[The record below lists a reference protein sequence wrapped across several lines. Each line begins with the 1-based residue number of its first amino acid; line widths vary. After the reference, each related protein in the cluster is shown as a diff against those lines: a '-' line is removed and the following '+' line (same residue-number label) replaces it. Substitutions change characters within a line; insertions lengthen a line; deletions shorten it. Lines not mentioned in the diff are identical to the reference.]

1 MAAKETI
8 TSLAEYANKNN
19 WEETNVVDFL
29 NEVTYNQEILV
40 ENTNTINGKG
50 QIVFTRISERNLNQ
64 PVHIIITR
72 STLNDEKHIKNMES
86 MLNGGRYIMT
96 GTTCRGVKRSKDG
109 TLSINF
115 IAMDFDGVSAKEL
128 GKYIKDAE
136 SGKVPTPTF
145 VNFSGGGAHLI
156 FQLDKPITTR
166 SAKSINREY
175 LTLNSLGEVMRTNYY
190 PNPDKFDVINSH
202 FTRPFYKI
210 LSKYT
215 NANLKSLS
223 VFQGFTVPSSRVKP
237 IYGDSLVKMF
247 RPTESRRYSIT
258 ELTDS
263 VGSPLSDDELF
274 FLEDDISEEEWVEGY
289 KNRETRAEREK
300 ELLERREK
308 GKEKYTPEV
317 AKDYNGEKTI
327 DGFRNSPLFVTKSI
341 KGNYRFDNGLSPC
354 KLIKL
359 YDFLMG
365 SDVSIAGKR
374 RQAILYFSVLIRI
387 LKFRG
392 YPIPDETVT
401 EMITNLANKFNSF
414 PHNNPFT
421 VEEALE
427 IYNNNSQAFV
437 PQVFGSIKSLF
448 GSIIDLPDEFL
459 TTFKVKEMMN
469 PPTPRE
475 IYCKEVL
482 PEQNR
487 RNAEIRAEKT
497 ALQRYEVYEEF
508 LDSLPRENISK
519 KEIIQEIKKIF
530 DEKGWTFSIRRKEF
544 SDYVE
549 DYYKRKPKKRN
560 KYTLRGEKVVY
571 ERISS
576 VFLSPEYIKYGKY
589 SYNMVSRK
597 TDIEECT
604 MMRGVADDTIQ
615 IRADLVSTISNLMGT
630 DKGESILNNLKLYK
644 MPAIETT
651 VKNIRLMKKSDVY
664 YKQAL
669 EVLATKIINK
679 VDSKYLKAV
688 RSGEQPI
695 SVDYD
700 SLKRETNSLCELDW
714 TDSSLREPKKY
725 GAIEYN
731 KEIEIIENAKKLKPF
746 LKNNLDRL
754 SVTDNDGKITLNYE
768 IIKEYIA
775 DSKETKK
782 KLNMKGEHQTKLWKL
797 FKDTPEKSIREA
809 FESCVRSVE

>member
-8 TSLAEYANKNN
+8 TSLTEYANKNN
-19 WEETNVVDFL
+19 WEEINVADFL
-29 NEVTYNQEILV
+29 NEITYNQEILV

-50 QIVFTRISERNLNQ
+50 QIVFTRISERKPNQ
-64 PVHIIITR
+64 PRHIIITR
-72 STLNDEKHIKNMES
+72 STLNDEKYIKNMES
-86 MLNGGRYIMT
+86 ILNDGRYIMT
-96 GTTCRGVKRSKDG
+96 GITCRGTKRNKDG

-115 IAMDFDGVSAKEL
+115 IAMDFDDVSAKEL
-128 GKYIKDAE
+128 GNYIKDAE
-136 SGKVPTPTF
+136 SDKVPMPTF

-156 FQLDKPITTR
+156 FQLDEPITTR
-166 SAKSINREY
+166 SARSINREY
-175 LTLNSLGEVMRTNYY
+175 LTLNSLGEIMKTSYY

-215 NANLKSLS
+215 NANLKTLS
-223 VFQGFTVPSSRVKP
+223 AFQGFTIPGSRVKP

-247 RPTESRRYSIT
+247 KPTESRRYSIT

-263 VGSPLSDDELF
+263 VGCPLSDDELF
-274 FLEDDISEEEWVEGY
+274 FLEDDISEEEWVETY
-289 KNRETRAEREK
+289 KNRKTRAEREQ
-300 ELLERREK
+300 ELLERLEQN
-308 GKEKYTPEV
+308 KEKYAPEI

-327 DGFRNSPLFVTKSI
+327 DEFRNSPLFVTNSF
-341 KGNYRFDNGLSPC
+341 KGNYKFDKGLSPC

-374 RQAILYFSVLIRI
+374 SKAMLYFSVLIRM
-387 LKFRG
+387 LRFRG

-427 IYNNNSQAFV
+427 IYNNNSQAYV

-459 TTFKVKEMMN
+459 STSKVKEMLT

-482 PEQNR
+482 PEQNHK
-487 RNAEIRAEKT
+487 RAEKT
-497 ALQRYEVYEEF
+497 ASQRYEVYEEF

-519 KEIIQEIKKIF
+519 KEIMQAMKEIF
-530 DEKGWTFSIRRKEF
+530 DKEGWAFSIRRKEF
-544 SDYVE
+544 LDYVE
-549 DYYKRKPKKRN
+549 DYYKRNPKKRN
-560 KYTLRGEKVVY
+560 KYTLRGEKAVY
-571 ERISS
+571 ERIAS

-604 MMRGVADDTIQ
+604 MMRGAADDTIQ
-615 IRADLVSTISNLMGT
+615 IRADLVSTISNLMNS
-630 DKGESILNNLKLYK
+630 DKGESILNNLKSYK

-651 VKNIRLMKKSDVY
+651 VKNIRLMKNSDVY

-679 VDSKYLKAV
+679 VDSKYLRTV
-688 RSGEQPI
+688 RSGGQPVP
-695 SVDYD
+695 VDYD

-714 TDSSLREPKKY
+714 TDSSLRESKKY

-731 KEIEIIENAKKLKPF
+731 KELEIIENTKKLKPF

-768 IIKEYIA
+768 LIKEYIA
-775 DSKETKK
+775 NSKETKK

-797 FKDTPEKSIREA
+797 LKDTPEKSIREA
-809 FESCVRSVE
+809 FKSCVRSVE

>member
-8 TSLAEYANKNN
+8 TSLTEYANKNN
-19 WEETNVVDFL
+19 WGEINVADFL
-29 NEVTYNQEILV
+29 NEITYNQEILV
-40 ENTNTINGKG
+40 ENTNIINGKG
-50 QIVFTRISERNLNQ
+50 QIVFTRISERKPNQ
-64 PVHIIITR
+64 PIHIIITR
-72 STLNDEKHIKNMES
+72 STLNDEDYVKKMES
-86 MLNGGRYIMT
+86 ILNDGRYIMT
-96 GTTCRGVKRSKDG
+96 GTTCRGTKRSKDG

-115 IAMDFDGVSAKEL
+115 IAMDFDDVSSKEL
-128 GKYIKDAE
+128 GNYINDAD
-136 SGKVPTPTF
+136 SGKVPMPTF

-166 SAKSINREY
+166 SARSINREY
-175 LTLNSLGEVMRTNYY
+175 LTLNSLGEIMKTNYY

-202 FTRPFYKI
+202 FTRPFYRI

-223 VFQGFTVPSSRVKP
+223 AFQGFTIPGSRIKH

-247 RPTESRRYSIT
+247 KPTESRRYSIT

-274 FLEDDISEEEWVEGY
+274 FLEDDISEEEWFETY
-289 KNRETRAEREK
+289 KNRKTRAEREK
-300 ELLERREK
+300 ELLEKLEK
-308 GKEKYTPEV
+308 NKEKYTPEI

-327 DGFRNSPLFVTKSI
+327 DEFRNSPLFVESSY
-341 KGNYRFDNGLSPC
+341 KGNYKFDKGLSPC

-359 YDFLMG
+359 YDFLME

-374 RQAILYFSVLIRI
+374 SKAMLYFSVLIRI

-392 YPIPDETVT
+392 YPIPDETIT
-401 EMITNLANKFNSF
+401 EMITNLASKFNSF

-421 VEEALE
+421 VKEALE
-427 IYNNNSQAFV
+427 IYSNNSQAYV

-459 TTFKVKEMMN
+459 STSKVKEMLN

-487 RNAEIRAEKT
+487 RKAEKS
-497 ALQRYEVYEEF
+497 ASQRYEVYEEF

-519 KEIIQEIKKIF
+519 KEIMQAMKEIF
-530 DEKGWTFSIRRKEF
+530 DKEGWAFSIRRKEF
-544 SDYVE
+544 LDYVE
-549 DYYKRKPKKRN
+549 DYYKRNPKKRN
-560 KYTLRGEKVVY
+560 KYTLRGEKAVY
-571 ERISS
+571 ERIAS

-604 MMRGVADDTIQ
+604 MMREVADDVIQ
-615 IRADLVSTISNLMGT
+615 IRADLVSTISNLMNS
-630 DKGESILNNLKLYK
+630 DKGESILNNLKSYK

-651 VKNIRLMKKSDVY
+651 VKNIRLMKNSGVY
-664 YKQAL
+664 YQQSL
-669 EVLATKIINK
+669 EILATKIINK
-679 VDSKYLKAV
+679 VDSKYLRTV
-688 RSGEQPI
+688 RSGEQPAP
-695 SVDYD
+695 VDYD
-700 SLKRETNSLCELDW
+700 SLKRETNNLCELDW
-714 TDSSLREPKKY
+714 TDSSLRESKKY

-731 KEIEIIENAKKLKPF
+731 KELEIIENTKKLKPF

-768 IIKEYIA
+768 LIKEYIA
-775 DSKETKK
+775 NSKETKK
-782 KLNMKGEHQTKLWKL
+782 KLNMAGEHQTKLWKL
-797 FKDTPEKSIREA
+797 LKDTPEKSIREA

>member
-1 MAAKETI
+1 MATKETI
-8 TSLAEYANKNN
+8 TSLTEYANKNN

-40 ENTNTINGKG
+40 EDNKTQNGKG
-50 QIVFTRISERNLNQ
+50 HIVFTRISEKKLNQ

-72 STLNDEKHIKNMES
+72 STLNDENYVKKIES
-86 MLNGGRYIMT
+86 VLNDGRYIMT
-96 GTTCRGVKRSKDG
+96 GTTCRSKKRNKDG

-115 IAMDFDGVSAKEL
+115 IAMDFDDVSAKEL

-136 SGKVPTPTF
+136 SGKVPMPTF

-166 SAKSINREY
+166 SARSINREY

-190 PNPDKFDVINSH
+190 SNPDKFDVINSH
-202 FTRPFYKI
+202 FTRPFYRI

-215 NANLKSLS
+215 NANLKTLS
-223 VFQGFTVPSSRVKP
+223 AFQGFTTPGSRVKP

-274 FLEDDISEEEWVEGY
+274 FLEDDISEEEWAENY
-289 KNRETRAEREK
+289 KNRKTRAERIE
-300 ELLERREK
+300 ELLNKRDEN
-308 GKEKYTPEV
+308 KEKYAPEI

-327 DGFRNSPLFVTKSI
+327 DEFRNSPLFVESSY
-341 KGNYRFDNGLSPC
+341 KGNYKFDKGLSPC

-359 YDFLMG
+359 YDFLME

-374 RQAILYFSVLIRI
+374 SKAMLYFSVLIRI

-427 IYNNNSQAFV
+427 IYSNNSQAFV

-459 TTFKVKEMMN
+459 TTSKVKEMMK
-469 PPTPRE
+469 PVISEEERYRE
-475 IYCKEVL
+475 AGRK
-482 PEQNR
+482 
-487 RNAEIRAEKT
+487 RAEKT
-497 ALQRYEVYEEF
+497 ASQRYEVYEEF

-519 KEIIQEIKKIF
+519 KEIMQAMKEIF
-530 DEKGWTFSIRRKEF
+530 DKEGWAFSIRRKEF
-544 SDYVE
+544 LDYVE
-549 DYYKRKPKKRN
+549 DYYKRNPKKRN
-560 KYTLRGEKVVY
+560 KYTLRGEKAVY
-571 ERISS
+571 ERIAS
-576 VFLSPEYIKYGKY
+576 VFLSPEYIQYGKY

-604 MMRGVADDTIQ
+604 MMRQVADDVIQ
-615 IRADLVSTISNLMGT
+615 IRADLVSTISNLMNS
-630 DKGESILNNLKLYK
+630 DKGESILNNLKSYK

-651 VKNIRLMKKSDVY
+651 VKNILLMKNSGVY
-664 YKQAL
+664 YQQSL

-679 VDSKYLKAV
+679 VDSKYLRTV
-688 RSGEQPI
+688 RSGEQPAP
-695 SVDYD
+695 VDYD
-700 SLKRETNSLCELDW
+700 SLKRETNNLCELDW

-731 KEIEIIENAKKLKPF
+731 KELGIIENTKKLKPF
-746 LKNNLDRL
+746 LKNNLDKL
-754 SVTDNDGKITLNYE
+754 SVADNDGKITLNYE

-775 DSKETKK
+775 CPKETKK
-782 KLNMKGEHQTKLWKL
+782 KLNMTGEHQTKLWKL
-797 FKDTPEKSIREA
+797 LKDTPEKSIREA
-809 FESCVRSVE
+809 FKSCIRSVE

>member
-8 TSLAEYANKNN
+8 TSLTEYANKNN
-19 WEETNVVDFL
+19 WEEINVADFL
-29 NEVTYNQEILV
+29 NEITYNQEILV
-40 ENTNTINGKG
+40 GNTNTINGKG
-50 QIVFTRISERNLNQ
+50 QIVFTRISERKPNQ
-64 PVHIIITR
+64 PRHIIITR
-72 STLNDEKHIKNMES
+72 STLNDEKYIKNMES
-86 MLNGGRYIMT
+86 ILNDGRYIMT
-96 GTTCRGVKRSKDG
+96 GTTCRGTKRNKDG

-115 IAMDFDGVSAKEL
+115 IAMDFDDVSAKEL
-128 GKYIKDAE
+128 GNYIKDAE
-136 SGKVPTPTF
+136 SDKVPMPTF

-166 SAKSINREY
+166 SARSINREY
-175 LTLNSLGEVMRTNYY
+175 LTLNSLGEIMKTSYY

-202 FTRPFYKI
+202 FTRPFYRI
-210 LSKYT
+210 LLKYT
-215 NANLKSLS
+215 NANLKTLS
-223 VFQGFTVPSSRVKP
+223 AFQGFTIPGSRVKP

-247 RPTESRRYSIT
+247 KPTESRRYSIT

-263 VGSPLSDDELF
+263 VGSPLSDDELL
-274 FLEDDISEEEWVEGY
+274 FLEDDISEEEWAEGY
-289 KNRETRAEREK
+289 KNRKTRAEREK
-300 ELLERREK
+300 ELLERLEK
-308 GKEKYTPEV
+308 DKEKYTPEI

-327 DGFRNSPLFVTKSI
+327 DELRNSPLFVESSY
-341 KGNYRFDNGLSPC
+341 KGNYKFDKGLSPC

-359 YDFLMG
+359 YDFLME

-374 RQAILYFSVLIRI
+374 SKAMLYFSVLIRM
-387 LKFRG
+387 LRFRG

-427 IYNNNSQAFV
+427 IYSNNSQAYV

-459 TTFKVKEMMN
+459 STSKVKEMLN

-487 RNAEIRAEKT
+487 RKAEKT
-497 ALQRYEVYEEF
+497 ASQRYEVYEEF

-519 KEIIQEIKKIF
+519 KEIMQAMKEIF
-530 DEKGWTFSIRRKEF
+530 DKEGWAFSIRRKEF
-544 SDYVE
+544 LDYVE
-549 DYYKRKPKKRN
+549 DYYKRNPKKRN
-560 KYTLRGEKVVY
+560 KYTLRGEKAVY
-571 ERISS
+571 ERIAS
-576 VFLSPEYIKYGKY
+576 VFLSPEYIQYGKY

-630 DKGESILNNLKLYK
+630 DKGESILNNLKSYK

-651 VKNIRLMKKSDVY
+651 VKNIRLMKKSNVY

-669 EVLATKIINK
+669 EILATKIINK
-679 VDSKYLKAV
+679 VDSKYLRTV
-688 RSGEQPI
+688 RSGEQPAP
-695 SVDYD
+695 VDYD
-700 SLKRETNSLCELDW
+700 SLKRETNNLCELDW

-731 KEIEIIENAKKLKPF
+731 KELEIIENTKKLKPF

-754 SVTDNDGKITLNYE
+754 SITDNDGKITLNYE
-768 IIKEYIA
+768 LIKEYIA

-797 FKDTPEKSIREA
+797 LKDTPEKSIREA
-809 FESCVRSVE
+809 FKTCVRSVE

>member
-8 TSLAEYANKNN
+8 TSLTGYANKNN
-19 WEETNVVDFL
+19 WEEINVADFL
-29 NEVTYNQEILV
+29 NEITYNQEILV

-50 QIVFTRISERNLNQ
+50 QIVFTRISERKPNQ
-64 PVHIIITR
+64 PRHIIITR
-72 STLNDEKHIKNMES
+72 STLNDEKYIKNMES
-86 MLNGGRYIMT
+86 ILNDGRYIMT
-96 GTTCRGVKRSKDG
+96 GTTCRGTKRGKDG

-115 IAMDFDGVSAKEL
+115 IAMDFDDVSAKEL
-128 GKYIKDAE
+128 GNYIKDVE
-136 SGKVPTPTF
+136 SDKVPMPTF

-166 SAKSINREY
+166 SARSINREY
-175 LTLNSLGEVMRTNYY
+175 LTLNSLGEIMKTSYY

-215 NANLKSLS
+215 NANLKTLS
-223 VFQGFTVPSSRVKP
+223 AFQGFTIPGSRVKP

-247 RPTESRRYSIT
+247 KPTESRRYSIT

-263 VGSPLSDDELF
+263 VGCPLSDDELF
-274 FLEDDISEEEWVEGY
+274 FLEDDISEEEWVETY
-289 KNRETRAEREK
+289 KNRKTRAEREK
-300 ELLERREK
+300 ELLEKLEK
-308 GKEKYTPEV
+308 NKEKYAPEI

-327 DGFRNSPLFVTKSI
+327 DEFRNSPLFVESSY
-341 KGNYRFDNGLSPC
+341 KGNYKFDKGLSPC

-359 YDFLMG
+359 YDFLME

-374 RQAILYFSVLIRI
+374 SKAMLYFSVLIRM

-392 YPIPDETVT
+392 YPIPDETIT

-459 TTFKVKEMMN
+459 STSKVKEMLN

-487 RNAEIRAEKT
+487 RKAEKS
-497 ALQRYEVYEEF
+497 ASQRYEVYEEF

-519 KEIIQEIKKIF
+519 KEIMQEMKEIF
-530 DEKGWTFSIRRKEF
+530 DKEGWAFSIRRKEF
-544 SDYVE
+544 LDYVE
-549 DYYKRKPKKRN
+549 DYYKRNPKKRN
-560 KYTLRGEKVVY
+560 KYTLRGEKAVY
-571 ERISS
+571 ERIAS
-576 VFLSPEYIKYGKY
+576 VFLSPEYIQYGKY
-589 SYNMVSRK
+589 SYEMVSRK

-615 IRADLVSTISNLMGT
+615 IRADLVSTISNLIDT
-630 DKGESILNNLKLYK
+630 DKGESILNNLKSYK

-651 VKNIRLMKKSDVY
+651 VKNIRLMKNSGVY
-664 YKQAL
+664 YQQSL
-669 EVLATKIINK
+669 EILATKIINK
-679 VDSKYLKAV
+679 VDSKYLRTV
-688 RSGEQPI
+688 RNGGQPI

-700 SLKRETNSLCELDW
+700 SLKRETNNLCELDW

-731 KEIEIIENAKKLKPF
+731 KELEIIENTKKLKPF
-746 LKNNLDRL
+746 LKNNLDKL

-768 IIKEYIA
+768 LIKEYIA

-797 FKDTPEKSIREA
+797 LKDTLEKSIREA
-809 FESCVRSVE
+809 FKSCVRGVE

>member
-1 MAAKETI
+1 MATKETI
-8 TSLAEYANKNN
+8 TSLTEYANKNN

-50 QIVFTRISERNLNQ
+50 QIVFTRISERKPNQ
-64 PVHIIITR
+64 PVHIVITR
-72 STLNDEKHIKNMES
+72 STLNDEKYIKNMES
-86 MLNGGRYIMT
+86 ILNDGRYIMT
-96 GTTCRGVKRSKDG
+96 GTTCRGTKRNKDG

-115 IAMDFDGVSAKEL
+115 IAMDFDDVSAKEL
-128 GKYIKDAE
+128 RNYINDAE
-136 SGKVPTPTF
+136 SGEVPMPTF

-166 SAKSINREY
+166 SARAINREY

-190 PNPDKFDVINSH
+190 PNPDKFDVINSR

-223 VFQGFTVPSSRVKP
+223 AFQGFTIPGSRVKP

-247 RPTESRRYSIT
+247 KPAESRRYSIT

-274 FLEDDISEEEWVEGY
+274 FLEDDISEEEWTEGY
-289 KNRETRAEREK
+289 KNRKTRAEREQ
-300 ELLERREK
+300 ELLERLEQN
-308 GKEKYTPEV
+308 KEKYAPEI

-327 DGFRNSPLFVTKSI
+327 DEFRNSPLFVTNSF
-341 KGNYRFDNGLSPC
+341 KGNYKFDKGLSPC

-359 YDFLMG
+359 YDFLME

-374 RQAILYFSVLIRI
+374 SKAMLYFSVLIRM

-427 IYNNNSQAFV
+427 VYSNNSQAFV

-459 TTFKVKEMMN
+459 TTSKVKEMMK
-469 PPTPRE
+469 PVIPEEERYRE
-475 IYCKEVL
+475 AGRK
-482 PEQNR
+482 
-487 RNAEIRAEKT
+487 RAEKT

-519 KEIIQEIKKIF
+519 KEIMQAMKEIF
-530 DEKGWTFSIRRKEF
+530 DKEGWAFSIRRKEF
-544 SDYVE
+544 LDYVE
-549 DYYKRKPKKRN
+549 DYYKRNPKKRN
-560 KYTLRGEKVVY
+560 KYTLRGEKAVY
-571 ERISS
+571 ERIAS
-576 VFLSPEYIKYGKY
+576 VFLSPEYIQYGKY

-615 IRADLVSTISNLMGT
+615 IRADLVNTISNLMNS
-630 DKGESILNNLKLYK
+630 DKGESILNSLKSYK

-651 VKNIRLMKKSDVY
+651 VKNIRLMKNSGVY
-664 YKQAL
+664 YQQSL
-669 EVLATKIINK
+669 EILATKIINK
-679 VDSKYLKAV
+679 VDSKYLRTV
-688 RSGEQPI
+688 RSGEQPVP
-695 SVDYD
+695 VDYD
-700 SLKRETNSLCELDW
+700 SLKRETNNLCELDW
-714 TDSSLREPKKY
+714 ADSSLRESKKY

-731 KEIEIIENAKKLKPF
+731 KELEIIENVKKLKPF

-754 SVTDNDGKITLNYE
+754 SITDNDGKITLNYE
-768 IIKEYIA
+768 LIKEYIA
-775 DSKETKK
+775 DPKETKK
-782 KLNMKGEHQTKLWKL
+782 KLNMTGEHQTKLWKL
-797 FKDTPEKSIREA
+797 LKDTPEKSIREA
-809 FESCVRSVE
+809 FKTCVRSVE

>member
-1 MAAKETI
+1 MEAKATI
-8 TSLAEYANKNN
+8 TSLTEYANKNN

-29 NEVTYNQEILV
+29 NEVTYNQEILA
-40 ENTNTINGKG
+40 EDNKTPNGKG
-50 QIVFTRISERNLNQ
+50 HIVFTRISERKPNQ
-64 PVHIIITR
+64 PRHIIITR
-72 STLNDEKHIKNMES
+72 STLNDKKYIKNMES
-86 MLNGGRYIMT
+86 ILNDGRYIMT
-96 GTTCRGVKRSKDG
+96 GTTCRGTKRSKDG

-115 IAMDFDGVSAKEL
+115 IAMDFDDVSAKEL
-128 GKYIKDAE
+128 GNYIKDAE
-136 SGKVPTPTF
+136 SGKVPMPTF

-166 SAKSINREY
+166 SARSINREY
-175 LTLNSLGEVMRTNYY
+175 LTLNSLGEIMKTSYY

-202 FTRPFYKI
+202 FTRLFYRI

-215 NANLKSLS
+215 NANLKTLS
-223 VFQGFTVPSSRVKP
+223 AFQGFTIPGSRVKP

-247 RPTESRRYSIT
+247 KPTESRRYSIT

-274 FLEDDISEEEWVEGY
+274 FLEDDISEEEWVETY
-289 KNRETRAEREK
+289 KNRKTRAERKK
-300 ELLERREK
+300 ELLEKLEK
-308 GKEKYTPEV
+308 NKEKYTPEI

-327 DGFRNSPLFVTKSI
+327 DEFRNSPLFVESSY
-341 KGNYRFDNGLSPC
+341 KGNYKFDKGLSPC

-359 YDFLMG
+359 YDFLME

-374 RQAILYFSVLIRI
+374 SKAMLYFSVLIRM
-387 LKFRG
+387 LRFRG

-414 PHNNPFT
+414 SHNNPFT

-427 IYNNNSQAFV
+427 IYNNNSQAYV
-437 PQVFGSIKSLF
+437 PQVFGSIKYLF

-459 TTFKVKEMMN
+459 STSKVKEMLN

-482 PEQNR
+482 PEQNHK
-487 RNAEIRAEKT
+487 RAEKT
-497 ALQRYEVYEEF
+497 ASQRYEVYEEF

-519 KEIIQEIKKIF
+519 KEIMQAMKKIF
-530 DEKGWTFSIRRKEF
+530 DKEGWAFSIRRKEF
-544 SDYVE
+544 LDYVE
-549 DYYKRKPKKRN
+549 DYYKRSPKKRN
-560 KYTLRGEKVVY
+560 KYTLRGEKAVY
-571 ERISS
+571 ERIAS

-597 TDIEECT
+597 IDIEECT
-604 MMRGVADDTIQ
+604 MMREVADDVIQ
-615 IRADLVSTISNLMGT
+615 IRADLVSTISNLIDT
-630 DKGESILNNLKLYK
+630 DKGESILNNLKSYK

-651 VKNIRLMKKSDVY
+651 VKNIRLMKNSGVY
-664 YKQAL
+664 YQQSL
-669 EVLATKIINK
+669 DVLATKIINK
-679 VDSKYLKAV
+679 VDSKYLRAV
-688 RSGEQPI
+688 RSGEQPVP
-695 SVDYD
+695 VDYD

-714 TDSSLREPKKY
+714 ADSSLRESKKY

-731 KEIEIIENAKKLKPF
+731 KELEIIENTKKLKPF

-754 SVTDNDGKITLNYE
+754 SATDNDGKITLNYE
-768 IIKEYIA
+768 LIKEYIA
-775 DSKETKK
+775 GPKETKK

-797 FKDTPEKSIREA
+797 LKDTPEKSIREA

>member
-1 MAAKETI
+1 MATKETI
-8 TSLAEYANKNN
+8 TSLTEYANKNN

-40 ENTNTINGKG
+40 EDNKTQNGKG
-50 QIVFTRISERNLNQ
+50 HIVFTRISERKTNQ
-64 PVHIIITR
+64 PVHIVITR
-72 STLNDEKHIKNMES
+72 STLNNEDYIKKIES
-86 MLNGGRYIMT
+86 VLNDGRYIMT
-96 GTTCRGVKRSKDG
+96 GTTSYGRNRSKDS

-115 IAMDFDGVSAKEL
+115 IAMDFDDVSAKEL
-128 GKYIKDAE
+128 GNYINDAE
-136 SGKVPTPTF
+136 SGEVPMPTF

-166 SAKSINREY
+166 SARSINREY
-175 LTLNSLGEVMRTNYY
+175 LTLNSLGEIMKTNYY

-202 FTRPFYKI
+202 FTRPFYRI

-223 VFQGFTVPSSRVKP
+223 AFQGFTIPGSRVKP

-247 RPTESRRYSIT
+247 KPTESRRYSIT

-274 FLEDDISEEEWVEGY
+274 FLEDDISEEEWAEGY
-289 KNRETRAEREK
+289 KNRKTRAERER
-300 ELLERREK
+300 ELLERLEK
-308 GKEKYTPEV
+308 DKEKYTPEI

-327 DGFRNSPLFVTKSI
+327 DEFRNSPLFVTKSI

-359 YDFLMG
+359 YDFLME
-365 SDVSIAGKR
+365 SNVSIAGKR
-374 RQAILYFSVLIRI
+374 RQAMLYFSVLIRI

-459 TTFKVKEMMN
+459 TTFKVKEMMK
-469 PPTPRE
+469 PIIPEEERYRE
-475 IYCKEVL
+475 AGRK
-482 PEQNR
+482 
-487 RNAEIRAEKT
+487 RAKKT
-497 ALQRYEVYEEF
+497 ASQRYKVYEEF

-519 KEIIQEIKKIF
+519 KEIMQAMKEIF
-530 DEKGWTFSIRRKEF
+530 DKEGWAFSIRRKEF
-544 SDYVE
+544 LDYVE
-549 DYYKRKPKKRN
+549 DYYKRNPKKRN
-560 KYTLRGEKVVY
+560 KYTLRGEKAVY
-571 ERISS
+571 ERIAS

-615 IRADLVSTISNLMGT
+615 IRADLVSTISNLMDT
-630 DKGESILNNLKLYK
+630 DKGESILNNLKSYK
-644 MPAIETT
+644 MPAIKTT

-669 EVLATKIINK
+669 EILATKIINK
-679 VDSKYLKAV
+679 VDSKYLRTV
-688 RSGEQPI
+688 RSGGQPVPVDYD
-695 SVDYD
+695 SLKRETKVDYD
-700 SLKRETNSLCELDW
+700 SLKRETNNLCELDW
-714 TDSSLREPKKY
+714 ADSSLRESKKY

-731 KEIEIIENAKKLKPF
+731 KELEIIENTKKLKPF

-754 SVTDNDGKITLNYE
+754 SITDNDGKITLNYE
-768 IIKEYIA
+768 LIKEYIA
-775 DSKETKK
+775 NSKETKK
-782 KLNMKGEHQTKLWKL
+782 KLNMKGEHQTKL
-797 FKDTPEKSIREA
+797 
-809 FESCVRSVE
+809 

>member
-1 MAAKETI
+1 MATKETI
-8 TSLAEYANKNN
+8 TSLTEYANKNN

-50 QIVFTRISERNLNQ
+50 QIVFTRISERKPNQ
-64 PVHIIITR
+64 PRHIIITR
-72 STLNDEKHIKNMES
+72 STLNDEKYIKNMES
-86 MLNGGRYIMT
+86 ILNDGRYIMT
-96 GTTCRGVKRSKDG
+96 GTTCRGTKRSKDG

-115 IAMDFDGVSAKEL
+115 IAMDFDDVSAKEL
-128 GKYIKDAE
+128 GNYIKDVE
-136 SGKVPTPTF
+136 SDKVPMPTF

-166 SAKSINREY
+166 SARSINREY
-175 LTLNSLGEVMRTNYY
+175 LTLNSLGEIMKTSYY

-202 FTRPFYKI
+202 FTRPFYRI
-210 LSKYT
+210 LSKCT

-223 VFQGFTVPSSRVKP
+223 AFQGFTIPGSRVKP

-247 RPTESRRYSIT
+247 KPTESRKYSIT

-263 VGSPLSDDELF
+263 VGYPLSDDELF
-274 FLEDDISEEEWVEGY
+274 FLEDDISEEEWVETY
-289 KNRETRAEREK
+289 KNRKTRAEREK
-300 ELLERREK
+300 ELLEKLEK
-308 GKEKYTPEV
+308 NKEKYAPEI

-327 DGFRNSPLFVTKSI
+327 DEFRNSPLFVESSY
-341 KGNYRFDNGLSPC
+341 KGNYKFDKGLSPC

-359 YDFLMG
+359 YDFLME

-374 RQAILYFSVLIRI
+374 SKAMLYFSVLIRM
-387 LKFRG
+387 LRFRG

-459 TTFKVKEMMN
+459 STSKVKEMLN

-487 RNAEIRAEKT
+487 RKAEKT
-497 ALQRYEVYEEF
+497 ASQRYEVYEEF

-519 KEIIQEIKKIF
+519 KEIMQAIKEIF
-530 DEKGWTFSIRRKEF
+530 DKEGWAFSIRRKEF
-544 SDYVE
+544 LDYVE
-549 DYYKRKPKKRN
+549 DYYKRNPKKRN
-560 KYTLRGEKVVY
+560 KYTLRGEKAVY
-571 ERISS
+571 ERIAS
-576 VFLSPEYIKYGKY
+576 VFLSPEYIQYGKY

-615 IRADLVSTISNLMGT
+615 IRADLVSTISNLMNT
-630 DKGESILNNLKLYK
+630 DKGESILNNLKSYK

-669 EVLATKIINK
+669 EILATKIINK
-679 VDSKYLKAV
+679 VDSKYLRAV
-688 RSGEQPI
+688 RSGEQPAP
-695 SVDYD
+695 VDYD

-731 KEIEIIENAKKLKPF
+731 KELEIIENTKKLKPF

-768 IIKEYIA
+768 LIKEYIA
-775 DSKETKK
+775 NSKETKK

-797 FKDTPEKSIREA
+797 LKDTPEKSIREA
-809 FESCVRSVE
+809 FKSCVRSVE

>member
-8 TSLAEYANKNN
+8 TSLTEYANKNN

-50 QIVFTRISERNLNQ
+50 QIVFTRISERNPNQ

-72 STLNDEKHIKNMES
+72 STLNDEKYIKNMES
-86 MLNGGRYIMT
+86 ILNGGRYIMT
-96 GTTCRGVKRSKDG
+96 GTTCRGIKRSKDG

-115 IAMDFDGVSAKEL
+115 IAMDFDDTSDKEL

-136 SGKVPTPTF
+136 SGEVPMPTF

-156 FQLDKPITTR
+156 FQLDNPITTR
-166 SAKSINREY
+166 SARAINREY
-175 LTLNSLGEVMRTNYY
+175 LTLNSLGEIMKTSYY

-202 FTRPFYKI
+202 FTRPFYRI

-215 NANLKSLS
+215 NANLKTLS
-223 VFQGFTVPSSRVKP
+223 AFQGFTIPGSRVKP

-247 RPTESRRYSIT
+247 KPTESRRYSIT

-274 FLEDDISEEEWVEGY
+274 FLEDDISEEEWAEGY
-289 KNRETRAEREK
+289 KNRKTRVERIE
-300 ELLERREK
+300 ELLNKREEN
-308 GKEKYTPEV
+308 KEKYAPEI
-317 AKDYNGEKTI
+317 AEDYNGEKTI
-327 DGFRNSPLFVTKSI
+327 DEFRNSPLFVTKSI

-359 YDFLMG
+359 YDFLME
-365 SDVSIAGKR
+365 SNVSIAGKR
-374 RQAILYFSVLIRI
+374 RQAMLYFSILIRI
-387 LKFRG
+387 LRFRG

-427 IYNNNSQAFV
+427 VYSNNSQAFV

-448 GSIIDLPDEFL
+448 GSIIDLSDEFL
-459 TTFKVKEMMN
+459 TTSKVKEMMK
-469 PPTPRE
+469 PVIPEGERYRE
-475 IYCKEVL
+475 AGRK
-482 PEQNR
+482 
-487 RNAEIRAEKT
+487 RAEKT
-497 ALQRYEVYEEF
+497 ASQRYEVYEEF

-519 KEIIQEIKKIF
+519 KEIMQAMKEIF
-530 DEKGWTFSIRRKEF
+530 DKEGWAFSIRRKEF
-544 SDYVE
+544 LDYVE
-549 DYYKRKPKKRN
+549 DYYKRNPKKRN
-560 KYTLRGEKVVY
+560 KYTLRGEKAVY
-571 ERISS
+571 ERIAS

-604 MMRGVADDTIQ
+604 MMREVADDTIQ
-615 IRADLVSTISNLMGT
+615 IRADLVSTISNLMDT
-630 DKGESILNNLKLYK
+630 DKGESILNNLKSYK

-651 VKNIRLMKKSDVY
+651 VKNIRLMKNSNVY

-669 EVLATKIINK
+669 EILATKIINK
-679 VDSKYLKAV
+679 VDSKYLRTA
-688 RSGEQPI
+688 RSGEQPAP
-695 SVDYD
+695 VDYD
-700 SLKRETNSLCELDW
+700 SLKRETNNLCELDW
-714 TDSSLREPKKY
+714 TDSSLRESKKY

-731 KEIEIIENAKKLKPF
+731 KELEVIENTKKLKPF

-754 SVTDNDGKITLNYE
+754 SITDNDGKITLNYE
-768 IIKEYIA
+768 LIKEYIA
-775 DSKETKK
+775 NSKETKK

-797 FKDTPEKSIREA
+797 LKDTPEKSIREA
-809 FESCVRSVE
+809 FETCVRSVE

>member
-1 MAAKETI
+1 MAIKETI
-8 TSLAEYANKNN
+8 SSLTEYANKNN
-19 WEETNVVDFL
+19 WEEINVADFL
-29 NEVTYNQEILV
+29 NEITYNQEILV

-50 QIVFTRISERNLNQ
+50 QIVFTRISERKPNQ
-64 PVHIIITR
+64 PRHIIITR
-72 STLNDEKHIKNMES
+72 STLNDEKYIKNMES
-86 MLNGGRYIMT
+86 ILNDGRYIMT
-96 GTTCRGVKRSKDG
+96 GTTCRGTKRSKDG

-115 IAMDFDGVSAKEL
+115 IAMDFDDVSSKEL
-128 GKYIKDAE
+128 GNYINDAE
-136 SGKVPTPTF
+136 SGEVPMPTF

-166 SAKSINREY
+166 SARSINREY

-202 FTRPFYKI
+202 FTRPFYRI

-215 NANLKSLS
+215 NVNLKSLS
-223 VFQGFTVPSSRVKP
+223 VFQGFTVPGSRVKP
-237 IYGDSLVKMF
+237 IYGDSFVKMF
-247 RPTESRRYSIT
+247 RPTESRRYSIV

-263 VGSPLSDDELF
+263 VDSPLSDDELF
-274 FLEDDISEEEWVEGY
+274 FLEDDISEEEWIETY
-289 KNRETRAEREK
+289 KNRKTRAEREK
-300 ELLERREK
+300 ELLEKLEK
-308 GKEKYTPEV
+308 NKEKYTPEI

-327 DGFRNSPLFVTKSI
+327 DEFRNSPLFVESSY
-341 KGNYRFDNGLSPC
+341 KGNYKFDKGLSPC
-354 KLIKL
+354 KLINL
-359 YDFLMG
+359 YDYLMG

-374 RQAILYFSVLIRI
+374 SKAMLYFSVLIRI

-427 IYNNNSQAFV
+427 IYNNNSQAYV

-459 TTFKVKEMMN
+459 STSKVKEMLN

-487 RNAEIRAEKT
+487 RKAEKT
-497 ALQRYEVYEEF
+497 ASQRYEVYEEF

-519 KEIIQEIKKIF
+519 KEIMQAMKKIF
-530 DEKGWTFSIRRKEF
+530 DKEGWAFSIRRKEF
-544 SDYVE
+544 LDYVE
-549 DYYKRKPKKRN
+549 DYYKRNPKKRN
-560 KYTLRGEKVVY
+560 KYTLRGEKAVY

-615 IRADLVSTISNLMGT
+615 IRADLVNTISNLMNS
-630 DKGESILNNLKLYK
+630 DKGESILNNLKSYK

-679 VDSKYLKAV
+679 VDSKYLRTV
-688 RSGEQPI
+688 RSGGQPVP
-695 SVDYD
+695 VDYD

-714 TDSSLREPKKY
+714 TDSSLRESKKY

-731 KEIEIIENAKKLKPF
+731 KELEIIENTKKLKPF

-754 SVTDNDGKITLNYE
+754 SITDNDGKITLNYE

-775 DSKETKK
+775 GPKETKK
-782 KLNMKGEHQTKLWKL
+782 KLNMTGEHQTKLWKL
-797 FKDTPEKSIREA
+797 LKDTPEKSIREA

>member
-1 MAAKETI
+1 MAAKATI
-8 TSLAEYANKNN
+8 TSLTEYANKNN
-19 WEETNVVDFL
+19 WEETNIVDFL
-29 NEVTYNQEILV
+29 NEVTYNREILV
-40 ENTNTINGKG
+40 EDNKTQNGKG
-50 QIVFTRISERNLNQ
+50 HIVFTRISERKPNQ
-64 PVHIIITR
+64 PRHIIITC
-72 STLNDEKHIKNMES
+72 STLNDEKYIKNMES
-86 MLNGGRYIMT
+86 ILNDGRYIMT
-96 GTTCRGVKRSKDG
+96 GTTCRGTKRSKDG

-115 IAMDFDGVSAKEL
+115 IAMDFDDVSAKEL

-136 SGKVPTPTF
+136 SGKVPMPTF

-166 SAKSINREY
+166 SARSINREY
-175 LTLNSLGEVMRTNYY
+175 LTLNSLGEIMKTNYY

-202 FTRPFYKI
+202 FTRLFYRI

-215 NANLKSLS
+215 NANLKTLS
-223 VFQGFTVPSSRVKP
+223 AFQGFTIPGSRVKP

-247 RPTESRRYSIT
+247 KPTESRRYSIT

-274 FLEDDISEEEWVEGY
+274 FLEDDISEEEWVETY
-289 KNRETRAEREK
+289 KNRKTRAEREK
-300 ELLERREK
+300 ELLEKLEK
-308 GKEKYTPEV
+308 NKEKYTPEI

-327 DGFRNSPLFVTKSI
+327 DEFRNSPLFVESSY
-341 KGNYRFDNGLSPC
+341 KGNYKFDKGLSPC

-359 YDFLMG
+359 YDFLME

-374 RQAILYFSVLIRI
+374 SKAMLYFSVLIRI
-387 LKFRG
+387 LRFRG

-421 VEEALE
+421 VEETLE

-459 TTFKVKEMMN
+459 STSKVKEMLN

-482 PEQNR
+482 PEQNHK
-487 RNAEIRAEKT
+487 RAEKT
-497 ALQRYEVYEEF
+497 ASQRYEVYEEF

-519 KEIIQEIKKIF
+519 KEIMQAMKKIF
-530 DEKGWTFSIRRKEF
+530 DKEGWAFSIRRKEF
-544 SDYVE
+544 LDYVE
-549 DYYKRKPKKRN
+549 DYYKRNPKKRN
-560 KYTLRGEKVVY
+560 KYTLRGEKAVY
-571 ERISS
+571 ERIASI
-576 VFLSPEYIKYGKY
+576 FLSPEYIQYGKY

-615 IRADLVSTISNLMGT
+615 IRADLVSTISNLMDT
-630 DKGESILNNLKLYK
+630 DKGESILNNLKSYK

-669 EVLATKIINK
+669 EILATKIINK
-679 VDSKYLKAV
+679 VDSKYLRTV
-688 RSGEQPI
+688 RSGRQPAP
-695 SVDYD
+695 VDYD
-700 SLKRETNSLCELDW
+700 SLKRETNNLCELDW
-714 TDSSLREPKKY
+714 VDSSLREPKKY

-731 KEIEIIENAKKLKPF
+731 KELEVIENTKKLKPF

-754 SVTDNDGKITLNYE
+754 SIIDNDGKITLNYE
-768 IIKEYIA
+768 LIKEYIA
-775 DSKETKK
+775 NSKETKK

-797 FKDTPEKSIREA
+797 LKDTPEKSIKEA

>member
-8 TSLAEYANKNN
+8 TSLTEYANKNN
-19 WEETNVVDFL
+19 WEETNVIDFL

-40 ENTNTINGKG
+40 EDNKTQNGKG
-50 QIVFTRISERNLNQ
+50 HIVFTRISEKKLNQ
-64 PVHIIITR
+64 PVHIIITH
-72 STLNDEKHIKNMES
+72 STLNDENYVKKIES
-86 MLNGGRYIMT
+86 VLNDGRYIMT
-96 GTTCRGVKRSKDG
+96 GTTCRSKKRNKDG

-115 IAMDFDGVSAKEL
+115 IAMDFDGVSSKEL
-128 GKYIKDAE
+128 GNYIKDAE
-136 SGKVPTPTF
+136 SGKVPMPTF

-166 SAKSINREY
+166 SARSINREY

-202 FTRPFYKI
+202 FTRPFYRI

-215 NANLKSLS
+215 NANLKTLS
-223 VFQGFTVPSSRVKP
+223 AFQGFTIPGSRVKP

-263 VGSPLSDDELF
+263 VGCPLSDDELL
-274 FLEDDISEEEWVEGY
+274 FLEDDISEEEWAENY
-289 KNRETRAEREK
+289 KDRKTRAERIEK
-300 ELLERREK
+300 LLNKRDEN
-308 GKEKYTPEV
+308 KEKYAPEI

-327 DGFRNSPLFVTKSI
+327 DEFRDSPLFVESSY
-341 KGNYRFDNGLSPC
+341 KGNYKFDKGLSPC

-359 YDFLMG
+359 YDFLME

-374 RQAILYFSVLIRI
+374 SKAMLYFSVLIRI

-392 YPIPDETVT
+392 YPIPDGTVT

-421 VEEALE
+421 VEEVLE

-459 TTFKVKEMMN
+459 TTFKVKEMIK
-469 PPTPRE
+469 PVISEEERYRE
-475 IYCKEVL
+475 AGRK
-482 PEQNR
+482 
-487 RNAEIRAEKT
+487 RAEKT
-497 ALQRYEVYEEF
+497 ASQRYKVYEEF

-519 KEIIQEIKKIF
+519 KEIMQAMKKIF
-530 DEKGWTFSIRRKEF
+530 DKEGWAFSIRRKEF
-544 SDYVE
+544 LDYVE
-549 DYYKRKPKKRN
+549 DYYKRNPKKRN
-560 KYTLRGEKVVY
+560 KYTLRGEKAVY

-604 MMRGVADDTIQ
+604 MMREVADDVIQ
-615 IRADLVSTISNLMGT
+615 IRADLVNTISNLMNS
-630 DKGESILNNLKLYK
+630 DKGESILNNLKSYK

-651 VKNIRLMKKSDVY
+651 VKNIRLMKNSGVY
-664 YKQAL
+664 YQQSL

-679 VDSKYLKAV
+679 VDSKYLRTV
-688 RSGEQPI
+688 RSGGQPVP
-695 SVDYD
+695 VDYD
-700 SLKRETNSLCELDW
+700 SLKRETNNLCELDW
-714 TDSSLREPKKY
+714 TDSSLIESKKY

-731 KEIEIIENAKKLKPF
+731 KELEIIENVKKLKPF

-754 SVTDNDGKITLNYE
+754 SITDNDGKITLNYE

-775 DSKETKK
+775 GPKETKK
-782 KLNMKGEHQTKLWKL
+782 KLNMTGEHQTKLWKL
-797 FKDTPEKSIREA
+797 LKDTPEKSIRGA
-809 FESCVRSVE
+809 FETCVRSV

>member
-1 MAAKETI
+1 MATI
-8 TSLAEYANKNN
+8 TSLTEYANKNN

-29 NEVTYNQEILV
+29 NEITYNQEILV

-50 QIVFTRISERNLNQ
+50 QIVFTRISERKPNQ
-64 PVHIIITR
+64 PRHIIITR
-72 STLNDEKHIKNMES
+72 STLNDEKYIKNMES
-86 MLNGGRYIMT
+86 ILNDGRYIMT
-96 GTTCRGVKRSKDG
+96 GTTCRGTKRSKDG

-115 IAMDFDGVSAKEL
+115 IAMDFDDVSAKEL
-128 GKYIKDAE
+128 GNYIKDAE
-136 SGKVPTPTF
+136 SDKVPMPTF

-156 FQLDKPITTR
+156 FQLDKPITAR
-166 SAKSINREY
+166 SARSINREY

-202 FTRPFYKI
+202 FTRPFYRI

-215 NANLKSLS
+215 NANLKTLS
-223 VFQGFTVPSSRVKP
+223 AFQGFTIPGSRVKP

-247 RPTESRRYSIT
+247 KPTESRRYSIT

-263 VGSPLSDDELF
+263 VGCPLSNDELF
-274 FLEDDISEEEWVEGY
+274 FLEDDISEEEWAEVY
-289 KNRETRAEREK
+289 KNRKTRAERIE
-300 ELLERREK
+300 ELLEKREK
-308 GKEKYTPEV
+308 NKEKYAPEI
-317 AKDYNGEKTI
+317 AKDYNDEKTI
-327 DGFRNSPLFVTKSI
+327 DEFRNSPLFVESSY
-341 KGNYRFDNGLSPC
+341 KGNYKFDKGLSPC

-359 YDFLMG
+359 YDFLME

-374 RQAILYFSVLIRI
+374 SKAMLYFSVLIRM

-427 IYNNNSQAFV
+427 IYNNNSQAYV

-459 TTFKVKEMMN
+459 STSKVKEMLN

-487 RNAEIRAEKT
+487 RKAEKT
-497 ALQRYEVYEEF
+497 ASQRYEVYEEF

-519 KEIIQEIKKIF
+519 KEIMQAMKEIF
-530 DEKGWTFSIRRKEF
+530 DKEGWAFSIRRKEF
-544 SDYVE
+544 LDYVE
-549 DYYKRKPKKRN
+549 DYYKRNPKKRN
-560 KYTLRGEKVVY
+560 KYTLRGEKAVY
-571 ERISS
+571 ERIAS

-604 MMRGVADDTIQ
+604 MMRGVADDVIQ
-615 IRADLVSTISNLMGT
+615 IRADLVSTISNLMDT
-630 DKGESILNNLKLYK
+630 DKGESILNNLKSYK

-669 EVLATKIINK
+669 EILATKIINK
-679 VDSKYLKAV
+679 VDSKYLRSI
-688 RSGEQPI
+688 RSGGQPVP
-695 SVDYD
+695 VDYD
-700 SLKRETNSLCELDW
+700 SLKRETNNLCELDW
-714 TDSSLREPKKY
+714 ADSSLRESKKY

-731 KEIEIIENAKKLKPF
+731 KELEIIENTKKLKPF

-754 SVTDNDGKITLNYE
+754 SITDNDGKITLNYE
-768 IIKEYIA
+768 LIKEYIA
-775 DSKETKK
+775 NSKETKK

-797 FKDTPEKSIREA
+797 LKDTPEKSIREA

>member
-1 MAAKETI
+1 
-8 TSLAEYANKNN
+8 
-19 WEETNVVDFL
+19 
-29 NEVTYNQEILV
+29 V

-50 QIVFTRISERNLNQ
+50 QIVFTRISERKPNQ
-64 PVHIIITR
+64 PRHIIITR
-72 STLNDEKHIKNMES
+72 STLNDEKYIKNMES
-86 MLNGGRYIMT
+86 ILNDGRYIMT
-96 GTTCRGVKRSKDG
+96 GTTCRGTKRNKDG

-115 IAMDFDGVSAKEL
+115 IAMDFDDVSAKEL
-128 GKYIKDAE
+128 GNYIKDAE
-136 SGKVPTPTF
+136 SGKVPMPTF

-166 SAKSINREY
+166 SARSINREY

-202 FTRPFYKI
+202 FTRPFYRI

-215 NANLKSLS
+215 NANLKTLS
-223 VFQGFTVPSSRVKP
+223 AFQGFTIPGSRVKP

-247 RPTESRRYSIT
+247 KPTESRRYSIT

-263 VGSPLSDDELF
+263 VGSPLSNDELF
-274 FLEDDISEEEWVEGY
+274 FLEDDISEEEWVETY
-289 KNRETRAEREK
+289 KNRKTRVEREK
-300 ELLERREK
+300 ELLEKLEK
-308 GKEKYTPEV
+308 NKEKYAPEI

-327 DGFRNSPLFVTKSI
+327 DEFRNSPLFVESSY
-341 KGNYRFDNGLSPC
+341 KGNYKFDKGLSPC

-359 YDFLMG
+359 YDFLME

-374 RQAILYFSVLIRI
+374 SKAMLYFSVLIRM

-427 IYNNNSQAFV
+427 IYNNNSQAYV

-448 GSIIDLPDEFL
+448 SSITDLPDEFL
-459 TTFKVKEMMN
+459 STSKVKEMLN

-487 RNAEIRAEKT
+487 RKAEKT
-497 ALQRYEVYEEF
+497 ASQRYEVYEEF

-519 KEIIQEIKKIF
+519 KEIMQAMKEIF
-530 DEKGWTFSIRRKEF
+530 DKEGWAFSIRRKEF
-544 SDYVE
+544 LDYVE
-549 DYYKRKPKKRN
+549 DYYKRNPKKRN
-560 KYTLRGEKVVY
+560 KYTLRGEKAVY
-571 ERISS
+571 ERIAS

-604 MMRGVADDTIQ
+604 MMRGVADGVIQ
-615 IRADLVSTISNLMGT
+615 IRADLVSTISNLMNT
-630 DKGESILNNLKLYK
+630 DKGESILNNLKSYK
-644 MPAIETT
+644 MPTIETT

-679 VDSKYLKAV
+679 VDSKYLRTV
-688 RSGEQPI
+688 RSGGQPI
-695 SVDYD
+695 PVDYD
-700 SLKRETNSLCELDW
+700 SLKRETNNLCELDW
-714 TDSSLREPKKY
+714 TDSSLRESKKY

-731 KEIEIIENAKKLKPF
+731 KELEVIENIKKLKPF

-754 SVTDNDGKITLNYE
+754 SITDNDGKITLNYE

-775 DSKETKK
+775 NSKETKK

-797 FKDTPEKSIREA
+797 LKDTPEKSIREA

>member
-8 TSLAEYANKNN
+8 TSLTEYANKNN

-29 NEVTYNQEILV
+29 SEVTYNQEILV

-50 QIVFTRISERNLNQ
+50 QIVFTRISERNPNQ

-72 STLNDEKHIKNMES
+72 STLNDEKYIKNMES
-86 MLNGGRYIMT
+86 ILNGGRYIMT
-96 GTTCRGVKRSKDG
+96 GTTCRGTKRNKDG

-115 IAMDFDGVSAKEL
+115 IAMDFDDVSDKEL
-128 GKYIKDAE
+128 GNYIKDAE
-136 SGKVPTPTF
+136 SDKVPMPTF

-166 SAKSINREY
+166 SARAINREY
-175 LTLNSLGEVMRTNYY
+175 LTLNSLGEIMKTSYY

-202 FTRPFYKI
+202 FTRPFYRI

-223 VFQGFTVPSSRVKP
+223 AFQGFTIPGSRVKP

-247 RPTESRRYSIT
+247 KPTESRRYSIT

-274 FLEDDISEEEWVEGY
+274 FLEDDIYEEEWAEGY
-289 KNRETRAEREK
+289 KNRKTRAEREK
-300 ELLERREK
+300 ELLEKLEK
-308 GKEKYTPEV
+308 NKEKYAPEI
-317 AKDYNGEKTI
+317 AEDYNGEKTI
-327 DGFRNSPLFVTKSI
+327 DEFRNSPLFVESSY
-341 KGNYRFDNGLSPC
+341 KGNCKFDKGLSPC

-359 YDFLMG
+359 YDFLME

-374 RQAILYFSVLIRI
+374 SKAMLYFSVLIRM

-427 IYNNNSQAFV
+427 IYSNNSQAFV

-459 TTFKVKEMMN
+459 TTFKVKEMMK
-469 PPTPRE
+469 PIIPEEERYRE
-475 IYCKEVL
+475 AGRK
-482 PEQNR
+482 
-487 RNAEIRAEKT
+487 RAEKT
-497 ALQRYEVYEEF
+497 ASQRYEVYEEF

-519 KEIIQEIKKIF
+519 KEIMQAMKEIF
-530 DEKGWTFSIRRKEF
+530 DKEGWAFSIRRKEF
-544 SDYVE
+544 LDYVE
-549 DYYKRKPKKRN
+549 DYYKRNPKKRN
-560 KYTLRGEKVVY
+560 KYTLRGEKAVY
-571 ERISS
+571 ERIAS

-615 IRADLVSTISNLMGT
+615 IRADLVSTISNLMDT
-630 DKGESILNNLKLYK
+630 DKGESILNNLKSYK

-679 VDSKYLKAV
+679 VDSKYLRAV
-688 RSGEQPI
+688 RGGEQPVP
-695 SVDYD
+695 VDYD

-714 TDSSLREPKKY
+714 ADSSLREPKKY

-731 KEIEIIENAKKLKPF
+731 KELEIIENTKKLKPF

-754 SVTDNDGKITLNYE
+754 SITDNDGKITLNYE
-768 IIKEYIA
+768 LIKEYIA
-775 DSKETKK
+775 NSKETKK

-797 FKDTPEKSIREA
+797 LKDTPEKSIREA
-809 FESCVRSVE
+809 FETCVRSVE

>member
-8 TSLAEYANKNN
+8 TSLTEYANKNN
-19 WEETNVVDFL
+19 WEEINVADFL
-29 NEVTYNQEILV
+29 NEITYNQEILV

-50 QIVFTRISERNLNQ
+50 QIVFTRISERKPNQ
-64 PVHIIITR
+64 PRHIIITR
-72 STLNDEKHIKNMES
+72 STLNDEKCIKNMES
-86 MLNGGRYIMT
+86 VLNDGRYIMT
-96 GTTCRGVKRSKDG
+96 GTTCRGTKRNKDG

-115 IAMDFDGVSAKEL
+115 IAMDFDDVSAKEL
-128 GKYIKDAE
+128 GNYINDAE
-136 SGKVPTPTF
+136 SGGVPMPTF
-145 VNFSGGGAHLI
+145 VNFSGSGAHLI

-166 SAKSINREY
+166 SARSINREY
-175 LTLNSLGEVMRTNYY
+175 LTLNSLGEIMKTSYY

-202 FTRPFYKI
+202 FIRPFYRI

-215 NANLKSLS
+215 NANLKTLS
-223 VFQGFTVPSSRVKP
+223 AFQGFTIPGSRVKP

-247 RPTESRRYSIT
+247 KPTESRRYNIT

-263 VGSPLSDDELF
+263 VDSPLSDDELF
-274 FLEDDISEEEWVEGY
+274 FLEDDISEEEWVETY
-289 KNRETRAEREK
+289 KNRKTRAEREK
-300 ELLERREK
+300 ELLEKLEK
-308 GKEKYTPEV
+308 NKEKYAPEI

-327 DGFRNSPLFVTKSI
+327 DEFRDSPLFVESSY
-341 KGNYRFDNGLSPC
+341 KGNYKFDKGLSPC

-359 YDFLMG
+359 YDFLIE

-374 RQAILYFSVLIRI
+374 SKAMLYFSVLIRI

-427 IYNNNSQAFV
+427 IYNNNSQAYV

-459 TTFKVKEMMN
+459 STSKVKEMLN

-487 RNAEIRAEKT
+487 RKAEKT
-497 ALQRYEVYEEF
+497 ASQRYEVYEES

-519 KEIIQEIKKIF
+519 KEIMQAMKEIF
-530 DEKGWTFSIRRKEF
+530 DKEGWTFSIRRKEF
-544 SDYVE
+544 LDYVE
-549 DYYKRKPKKRN
+549 DYYKRNPKKRN
-560 KYTLRGEKVVY
+560 KYTLRGEKAVY
-571 ERISS
+571 ERIAS

-604 MMRGVADDTIQ
+604 MMREVADDTIQ
-615 IRADLVSTISNLMGT
+615 IRADLVSTISNLMNS
-630 DKGESILNNLKLYK
+630 DKGESILNNLKSYK

-651 VKNIRLMKKSDVY
+651 VKNILLMKNSEVY

-669 EVLATKIINK
+669 EILATKIINK
-679 VDSKYLKAV
+679 VDSKYLRTV

-695 SVDYD
+695 PVDYD
-700 SLKRETNSLCELDW
+700 SLKRETNNLCELDW
-714 TDSSLREPKKY
+714 TDSSLRESKKY

-731 KEIEIIENAKKLKPF
+731 KELEIIENTKKLKPF

-754 SVTDNDGKITLNYE
+754 SITDNDGKITLNYE
-768 IIKEYIA
+768 LIKEYIA
-775 DSKETKK
+775 NSKETKK

-797 FKDTPEKSIREA
+797 LKDTPEKSIREA
-809 FESCVRSVE
+809 FKSCVRSVE

>member
-8 TSLAEYANKNN
+8 TSLTEYANKNN
-19 WEETNVVDFL
+19 WEEINVADFL
-29 NEVTYNQEILV
+29 NEITYNQEILV

-50 QIVFTRISERNLNQ
+50 QIVFTRISERKPNQ
-64 PVHIIITR
+64 PRHIIITR
-72 STLNDEKHIKNMES
+72 STLNDEKYIKNMES
-86 MLNGGRYIMT
+86 ILNDGRYIMT
-96 GTTCRGVKRSKDG
+96 GTTCRGTKRNKDG

-115 IAMDFDGVSAKEL
+115 IAMDFDDVSAKEL
-128 GKYIKDAE
+128 GNYIKDAE
-136 SGKVPTPTF
+136 SDKVPMPTF

-166 SAKSINREY
+166 SARSINREY
-175 LTLNSLGEVMRTNYY
+175 LTLNSLGEIMKTNYY
-190 PNPDKFDVINSH
+190 PNPDKFDIINSH

-223 VFQGFTVPSSRVKP
+223 VFQGFTIPGSRVKP

-247 RPTESRRYSIT
+247 KPAESRKYSIT

-263 VGSPLSDDELF
+263 VDSPLSDDELF
-274 FLEDDISEEEWVEGY
+274 FLGDDISEEELVETY
-289 KNRETRAEREK
+289 KNRKTRAEREK
-300 ELLERREK
+300 ELLEKLEQN
-308 GKEKYTPEV
+308 KEKYAPEI

-327 DGFRNSPLFVTKSI
+327 DEFRNSPLFVESSY
-341 KGNYRFDNGLSPC
+341 KGNYKFDKGLSPC

-359 YDFLMG
+359 YDYLMG

-374 RQAILYFSVLIRI
+374 SKAMLYFSVLIRM
-387 LKFRG
+387 LRFRG

-427 IYNNNSQAFV
+427 IYNNNSQAYV

-459 TTFKVKEMMN
+459 STSKVKEMLN

-487 RNAEIRAEKT
+487 RKAEKS
-497 ALQRYEVYEEF
+497 ASQRYEVYEEF

-519 KEIIQEIKKIF
+519 KEIMQAMKEIF
-530 DEKGWTFSIRRKEF
+530 DKEGWAFSIRRKEF
-544 SDYVE
+544 LDYVE
-549 DYYKRKPKKRN
+549 DYYKRNPKKRN
-560 KYTLRGEKVVY
+560 KYTLRGEKAVY
-571 ERISS
+571 ERIAS
-576 VFLSPEYIKYGKY
+576 VFLSPEYIQYGKY

-615 IRADLVSTISNLMGT
+615 IRADLVSTISNLMNS
-630 DKGESILNNLKLYK
+630 DKGESILNNLKSYK

-669 EVLATKIINK
+669 EILATKIINK
-679 VDSKYLKAV
+679 VDSKYLRTV
-688 RSGEQPI
+688 RSGEKPVP
-695 SVDYD
+695 VDYD
-700 SLKRETNSLCELDW
+700 SLKRETNNLCELDW

-731 KEIEIIENAKKLKPF
+731 KELEIIENTKKLKPF

-754 SVTDNDGKITLNYE
+754 SITDNDGKITLNYE

-775 DSKETKK
+775 NSKETKK

-797 FKDTPEKSIREA
+797 LKDTPEKSIREA

>member
-1 MAAKETI
+1 MVVKETI
-8 TSLAEYANKNN
+8 TSLTEYANKNN

-40 ENTNTINGKG
+40 EDNKTQNGKG
-50 QIVFTRISERNLNQ
+50 HIVFTRISEREINQ
-64 PVHIIITR
+64 PVHIVITR
-72 STLNDEKHIKNMES
+72 STLNSEDYVKKIES
-86 MLNGGRYIMT
+86 VLNDGRYIMT
-96 GTTCRGVKRSKDG
+96 GTTCCGTKRSKDG

-115 IAMDFDGVSAKEL
+115 IAMDFDEVSAKEL
-128 GKYIKDAE
+128 GNYINDADN
-136 SGKVPTPTF
+136 GKVPMPTF

-166 SAKSINREY
+166 SARSINREY
-175 LTLNSLGEVMRTNYY
+175 LTLNSLGEVMKTNYY

-202 FTRPFYKI
+202 FTRPFYRI

-215 NANLKSLS
+215 KANLKTLS
-223 VFQGFTVPSSRVKP
+223 AFQGFTIPGSRAKP
-237 IYGDSLVKMF
+237 IYGDNFVKVF
-247 RPTESRRYSIT
+247 KPTESRRYSIT
-258 ELTDS
+258 ELADS

-274 FLEDDISEEEWVEGY
+274 FLEDDISEEEWTENY
-289 KNRETRAEREK
+289 KNRKTRAERIE
-300 ELLERREK
+300 ELLNKRE
-308 GKEKYTPEV
+308 GNKEKYAPEI
-317 AKDYNGEKTI
+317 AKDYNSEKTI
-327 DGFRNSPLFVTKSI
+327 DEFRDSPLFVESSY
-341 KGNYRFDNGLSPC
+341 KGNYKFDKGLSPC

-359 YDFLMG
+359 YDFLME

-374 RQAILYFSVLIRI
+374 SKAMLYFSVLIRM

-392 YPIPDETVT
+392 YPIPDETIT

-459 TTFKVKEMMN
+459 STSKVKEMMN

-475 IYCKEVL
+475 IYYKEVL

-487 RNAEIRAEKT
+487 KNAEKRAEKT

-508 LDSLPRENISK
+508 LDSLPRESISK
-519 KEIIQEIKKIF
+519 KEIIQKIKEIF
-530 DEKGWTFSIRRKEF
+530 DEKGWAFSIRRKEF
-544 SDYVE
+544 LDYVE
-549 DYYKRKPKKRN
+549 DYYKRNPKKRN
-560 KYTLRGEKVVY
+560 KYTLRGDKAVY

-576 VFLSPEYIKYGKY
+576 VFLTPEYIKYGKY

-604 MMRGVADDTIQ
+604 MMRGVADSVIQ
-615 IRADLVSTISNLMGT
+615 IRADLVSTISNLMDS
-630 DKGESILNNLKLYK
+630 DKGESILNNLKSYK

-651 VKNIRLMKKSDVY
+651 VKNIYLMKKSDVY
-664 YKQAL
+664 YQQAL
-669 EVLATKIINK
+669 EILATKVINK
-679 VDSKYLKAV
+679 VDSKYLRSI
-688 RSGEQPI
+688 RSGEQPD
-695 SVDYD
+695 SVNYD
-700 SLKRETNSLCELDW
+700 SLKRETNNLCELDW

-731 KEIEIIENAKKLKPF
+731 KEIEIIENTKKLKPF
-746 LKNNLDRL
+746 LKNNLDVL
-754 SVTDNDGKITLNYE
+754 SITDADGKITLNYE
-768 IIKEYIA
+768 IIKEYITN
-775 DSKETKK
+775 SKETKK
-782 KLNMKGEHQTKLWKL
+782 KLNMTGEHQTKLWKL

-809 FESCVRSVE
+809 FETCVRSVE

>member
-8 TSLAEYANKNN
+8 TSLTEYANKNN

-40 ENTNTINGKG
+40 EDNKTQNGKG
-50 QIVFTRISERNLNQ
+50 HIVFTRISERKPNQ

-72 STLNDEKHIKNMES
+72 STLNDENYVKKMES
-86 MLNGGRYIMT
+86 VLNDGRYIMT
-96 GTTCRGVKRSKDG
+96 GTTSYGRNRSKDG

-115 IAMDFDGVSAKEL
+115 IAMDFDDVSAKEL
-128 GKYIKDAE
+128 GNYINDAE
-136 SGKVPTPTF
+136 SGEVPMPTF

-166 SAKSINREY
+166 SARSINREY
-175 LTLNSLGEVMRTNYY
+175 LTLNSLGEIMKTSYY

-202 FTRPFYKI
+202 FTRPFYRI

-223 VFQGFTVPSSRVKP
+223 AFQGFTIPGSRVKP

-247 RPTESRRYSIT
+247 KPTESRRYSIT

-274 FLEDDISEEEWVEGY
+274 FLEDDISEEEWAEGY
-289 KNRETRAEREK
+289 KNRKTRAEREK
-300 ELLERREK
+300 ELLERLEK
-308 GKEKYTPEV
+308 DKEKYTPEI

-327 DGFRNSPLFVTKSI
+327 DEFRNSPLFVTKSI

-359 YDFLMG
+359 YDFLME

-427 IYNNNSQAFV
+427 VYSNNSQAFV

-459 TTFKVKEMMN
+459 TTFKVQKMMD

-487 RNAEIRAEKT
+487 RNAEKRAEKT
-497 ALQRYEVYEEF
+497 ASQRYEVYEEF

-519 KEIIQEIKKIF
+519 KEIMQAMKEIF
-530 DEKGWTFSIRRKEF
+530 DKEGWAFSIRRKEF
-544 SDYVE
+544 LDYVE
-549 DYYKRKPKKRN
+549 DYYKRNPKKRN
-560 KYTLRGEKVVY
+560 KYTLRGEKAVY
-571 ERISS
+571 ERIAS
-576 VFLSPEYIKYGKY
+576 VFLSPEYIQYGKY
-589 SYNMVSRK
+589 SYEMVSRK

-615 IRADLVSTISNLMGT
+615 IRADLVSTISNLMDT
-630 DKGESILNNLKLYK
+630 DKGESILNNLKSYK

-679 VDSKYLKAV
+679 VDSKYLRTV
-688 RSGEQPI
+688 RSGEQPAL
-695 SVDYD
+695 VDYD
-700 SLKRETNSLCELDW
+700 SLKRETNNLCELDW
-714 TDSSLREPKKY
+714 TDSSLRESKKY

-731 KEIEIIENAKKLKPF
+731 KELEIIENTKKLKPF

-754 SVTDNDGKITLNYE
+754 SITDNDGKITLNYE
-768 IIKEYIA
+768 LIKEYIA
-775 DSKETKK
+775 NSKETKK

-797 FKDTPEKSIREA
+797 LKDTPEKSIREA

>member
-8 TSLAEYANKNN
+8 TSLTEYANKNN
-19 WEETNVVDFL
+19 WEETNVVNFL
-29 NEVTYNQEILV
+29 NEVTYSQEILV

-50 QIVFTRISERNLNQ
+50 QIVFTRISGREINQ
-64 PVHIIITR
+64 PIHTIITR
-72 STLNDEKHIKNMES
+72 STLNDEKYIENMES
-86 MLNGGRYIMT
+86 ILNDGRYIMT
-96 GTTCRGVKRSKDG
+96 GTTCRGTKRSKDG

-115 IAMDFDGVSAKEL
+115 IAIDFDGVSAKEL
-128 GKYIKDAE
+128 GNYIKDADN
-136 SGKVPTPTF
+136 GKVPMPTF

-166 SAKSINREY
+166 SARSINREY
-175 LTLNSLGEVMRTNYY
+175 LTLNSLGEIMKTNYY

-202 FTRPFYKI
+202 FTRPFYRV

-215 NANLKSLS
+215 KANLKTLS
-223 VFQGFTVPSSRVKP
+223 AFQGFTTPGSRVKP
-237 IYGDSLVKMF
+237 IYGDNFVKMF
-247 RPTESRRYSIT
+247 KPTESRRYSIT
-258 ELTDS
+258 ELADS
-263 VGSPLSDDELF
+263 VGCPLSDDELF

-289 KNRETRAEREK
+289 KNRKTRAERIE
-300 ELLERREK
+300 ELLNKREK
-308 GKEKYTPEV
+308 DKEKYTPEV

-327 DGFRNSPLFVTKSI
+327 DEFRNSPLFVTKSI

-359 YDFLMG
+359 YDFLME

-392 YPIPDETVT
+392 YPIPDETIT

-427 IYNNNSQAFV
+427 VYNNNSQAFV
-437 PQVFGSIKSLF
+437 PQVFSSIKSLF
-448 GSIIDLPDEFL
+448 SSIIDLPDEFL
-459 TTFKVKEMMN
+459 TTSKVKEMMK
-469 PPTPRE
+469 PVISEEER
-475 IYCKEVL
+475 Y
-482 PEQNR
+482 
-487 RNAEIRAEKT
+487 RNAGRKRAEKT

-508 LDSLPRENISK
+508 LDSLPRESISK
-519 KEIIQEIKKIF
+519 KEIIQKIKEIF
-530 DEKGWTFSIRRKEF
+530 DEKGWAFSIRRKEF
-544 SDYVE
+544 LDYVE
-549 DYYKRKPKKRN
+549 DYYKRNPKKRN
-560 KYTLRGEKVVY
+560 KYTLRGDKAVY

-604 MMRGVADDTIQ
+604 MMRGVADDVIQ
-615 IRADLVSTISNLMGT
+615 IRADLVNTISNLMDT
-630 DKGESILNNLKLYK
+630 DKGESILNNLKSYK

-651 VKNIRLMKKSDVY
+651 VKNIYLMKKSDVY
-664 YKQAL
+664 YQQAL
-669 EVLATKIINK
+669 EILATKIIGK
-679 VDSKYLKAV
+679 VDSKYL
-688 RSGEQPI
+688 RSIRSDEQPI
-695 SVDYD
+695 PVDYD
-700 SLKRETNSLCELDW
+700 SLKRETNNLCELDW

-731 KEIEIIENAKKLKPF
+731 KEIEILENTKKLKPF
-746 LKNNLDRL
+746 LKNNLDVL
-754 SVTDNDGKITLNYE
+754 SVTDSDGKITLNYK
-768 IIKEYIA
+768 IIEEYIA

-782 KLNMKGEHQTKLWKL
+782 KLSMAGEHQTKLWKL

-809 FESCVRSVE
+809 FETCVRSVE

>member
-1 MAAKETI
+1 MATKETI
-8 TSLAEYANKNN
+8 TSLTEYANKNN

-40 ENTNTINGKG
+40 EDNKTQNGKG
-50 QIVFTRISERNLNQ
+50 HIVFTRISEREINQ
-64 PVHIIITR
+64 PVYIVITR
-72 STLNDEKHIKNMES
+72 STLNDEKYIKNMES
-86 MLNGGRYIMT
+86 ILNKGRYIMT
-96 GTTCRGVKRSKDG
+96 GTTCRGTKRNKDG

-115 IAMDFDGVSAKEL
+115 IAMDFDDVSAKEL
-128 GKYIKDAE
+128 RNYINDAE
-136 SGKVPTPTF
+136 SGEVPMPTF

-166 SAKSINREY
+166 SARAINREY

-215 NANLKSLS
+215 NANLKTLS
-223 VFQGFTVPSSRVKP
+223 AFQGFTIPGSRVKP
-237 IYGDSLVKMF
+237 IYGDSFVKMF
-247 RPTESRRYSIT
+247 KPTESRRYSIT
-258 ELTDS
+258 ELADS
-263 VGSPLSDDELF
+263 VGCSLSDNELF
-274 FLEDDISEEEWVEGY
+274 FLEDDISVEEWAEGY
-289 KNRETRAEREK
+289 KNRKTRAERIE
-300 ELLERREK
+300 ELLNKREEN
-308 GKEKYTPEV
+308 KEKYAPEI

-327 DGFRNSPLFVTKSI
+327 DEFRNSPLFVTNSF
-341 KGNYRFDNGLSPC
+341 KGNYKFDKGLSPC

-359 YDFLMG
+359 YDFLME

-374 RQAILYFSVLIRI
+374 SKAMLYFSVLIRI

-392 YPIPDETVT
+392 YPIPDETIT
-401 EMITNLANKFNSF
+401 EMVTNLANKFNSF

-427 IYNNNSQAFV
+427 IYSNNSQAFV

-459 TTFKVKEMMN
+459 STSKVKEMMK
-469 PPTPRE
+469 PIIPEEERYRE
-475 IYCKEVL
+475 AGRK
-482 PEQNR
+482 
-487 RNAEIRAEKT
+487 RAEKT
-497 ALQRYEVYEEF
+497 ASQRYEVYEEF

-519 KEIIQEIKKIF
+519 KEIMQAMKEIF
-530 DEKGWTFSIRRKEF
+530 DKEGWAFSIRRKEF
-544 SDYVE
+544 LDYVE
-549 DYYKRKPKKRN
+549 DYYKRNPKKRN
-560 KYTLRGEKVVY
+560 KYTLRGEKAVY
-571 ERISS
+571 ERIAS

-630 DKGESILNNLKLYK
+630 DKGESILNNLKSYK

-669 EVLATKIINK
+669 EILATKIINK
-679 VDSKYLKAV
+679 VDSKYLRTA
-688 RSGEQPI
+688 RSGEQPAP
-695 SVDYD
+695 VDYD

-714 TDSSLREPKKY
+714 TDSSLKEPKKY

-731 KEIEIIENAKKLKPF
+731 KELEVIENTKKLKPF

-768 IIKEYIA
+768 LIKEYIA
-775 DSKETKK
+775 NSKETKK

-797 FKDTPEKSIREA
+797 LKDTPEKSIREA

>member
-8 TSLAEYANKNN
+8 TSLTEYANKNN
-19 WEETNVVDFL
+19 WEEINVADFL
-29 NEVTYNQEILV
+29 NEITYNQEILV

-50 QIVFTRISERNLNQ
+50 QIVFTRISERKPNQ
-64 PVHIIITR
+64 PRHIIITR
-72 STLNDEKHIKNMES
+72 STLNDEKYIKNMES
-86 MLNGGRYIMT
+86 ILNDGRYIMT
-96 GTTCRGVKRSKDG
+96 GTTCRGTKRNKDG

-115 IAMDFDGVSAKEL
+115 IVMDFDDVSDKEL

-136 SGKVPTPTF
+136 SDKVPMPTF

-166 SAKSINREY
+166 SARAINREY
-175 LTLNSLGEVMRTNYY
+175 LTLNSLGEIMKTNYY

-202 FTRPFYKI
+202 FTRPFYRI

-215 NANLKSLS
+215 NANLKTLS
-223 VFQGFTVPSSRVKP
+223 AFQGFTIPGSRVKP

-247 RPTESRRYSIT
+247 KPTESRRYSIT

-263 VGSPLSDDELF
+263 VGCPLSDDELF
-274 FLEDDISEEEWVEGY
+274 FLEDDISEEEWVETY
-289 KNRETRAEREK
+289 NNRKTRAEREK
-300 ELLERREK
+300 ELLERLEK
-308 GKEKYTPEV
+308 DKEKYTPEI

-327 DGFRNSPLFVTKSI
+327 DEFRNSPLFVESSY
-341 KGNYRFDNGLSPC
+341 KGNYKFDKGLSPC

-359 YDFLMG
+359 YDFLME

-374 RQAILYFSVLIRI
+374 SKAMLYFSVLIRM

-427 IYNNNSQAFV
+427 IYNNNSQAYV

-459 TTFKVKEMMN
+459 STSKVKEMLN

-487 RNAEIRAEKT
+487 RKAEKT
-497 ALQRYEVYEEF
+497 ASQRYEVYEEF

-519 KEIIQEIKKIF
+519 KEIMQEMKEIF
-530 DEKGWTFSIRRKEF
+530 DKEGWAFSIRRKEF
-544 SDYVE
+544 LDYVE
-549 DYYKRKPKKRN
+549 DYYKRNPKKRN
-560 KYTLRGEKVVY
+560 KYTLRGEKAVY
-571 ERISS
+571 ERIAS

-589 SYNMVSRK
+589 SYEMVSRK

-604 MMRGVADDTIQ
+604 MMRGVTDDTIQ
-615 IRADLVSTISNLMGT
+615 IRADLVSTISNLMDT
-630 DKGESILNNLKLYK
+630 DKGESILNNLKSYK

-679 VDSKYLKAV
+679 VDSKYLRTV
-688 RSGEQPI
+688 RSGGQPAP
-695 SVDYD
+695 VDYD
-700 SLKRETNSLCELDW
+700 SLKRETNNLCELDW
-714 TDSSLREPKKY
+714 ADSSLREPKKY

-731 KEIEIIENAKKLKPF
+731 KELEIIENTKKLKPF

-768 IIKEYIA
+768 LIKEYIA
-775 DSKETKK
+775 NSKETKK

-797 FKDTPEKSIREA
+797 LKDTPEKSIKEA

>member
-1 MAAKETI
+1 MATKETI
-8 TSLAEYANKNN
+8 TSLTEYANKNN
-19 WEETNVVDFL
+19 WEETNVTDFL
-29 NEVTYNQEILV
+29 NEITYNQEILV

-50 QIVFTRISERNLNQ
+50 QIVFTRISERKPNQ
-64 PVHIIITR
+64 PRHIIITR
-72 STLNDEKHIKNMES
+72 STLNDEKYIKNMES
-86 MLNGGRYIMT
+86 ILNDGRYIMT
-96 GTTCRGVKRSKDG
+96 GTTCRGIKRSKDG

-115 IAMDFDGVSAKEL
+115 IAMDFDDVSAKEL
-128 GKYIKDAE
+128 GNYINDAE
-136 SGKVPTPTF
+136 SGEVPMPTF

-166 SAKSINREY
+166 SARAINREY

-202 FTRPFYKI
+202 FTRPFYRI

-215 NANLKSLS
+215 NANLKTLS
-223 VFQGFTVPSSRVKP
+223 AFQGFTIPGSRVKP

-247 RPTESRRYSIT
+247 KPAESRRYSIT

-274 FLEDDISEEEWVEGY
+274 FLEDDISEEEWAEGY
-289 KNRETRAEREK
+289 KNRKTRAEREK
-300 ELLERREK
+300 ELLEKLEK
-308 GKEKYTPEV
+308 NKEKYAPEI

-327 DGFRNSPLFVTKSI
+327 DEFRNSPLFVTNSF
-341 KGNYRFDNGLSPC
+341 KGNYKFDKGLSPC

-359 YDFLMG
+359 YDFLME

-374 RQAILYFSVLIRI
+374 SKAMLYFSVLIRM

-392 YPIPDETVT
+392 YPIPDETIT
-401 EMITNLANKFNSF
+401 EMVTNLANKFNSF

-427 IYNNNSQAFV
+427 IYSNNSQAFV

-459 TTFKVKEMMN
+459 STSKVKEMMK
-469 PPTPRE
+469 PV
-475 IYCKEVL
+475 I
-482 PEQNR
+482 PEEER
-487 RNAEIRAEKT
+487 YRNAGRKRAEKT
-497 ALQRYEVYEEF
+497 ASQRYEVYEEF

-519 KEIIQEIKKIF
+519 KEIMQEMKEIF
-530 DEKGWTFSIRRKEF
+530 DKEGWAFSIRRKEF
-544 SDYVE
+544 LDYVE
-549 DYYKRKPKKRN
+549 DYYKRNPKKRN
-560 KYTLRGEKVVY
+560 KYTLRGEKAVY
-571 ERISS
+571 ERIAS

-615 IRADLVSTISNLMGT
+615 IRADLVSTISNLMDT
-630 DKGESILNNLKLYK
+630 DKGESILNNLKSYK

-669 EVLATKIINK
+669 EILATKIINK
-679 VDSKYLKAV
+679 VDSKYLRTV
-688 RSGEQPI
+688 RSGEQPVP
-695 SVDYD
+695 VDYD

-714 TDSSLREPKKY
+714 ADSSLRESKKY

-731 KEIEIIENAKKLKPF
+731 KELEIIENTKKLKPF

-754 SVTDNDGKITLNYE
+754 SITDNDGKITLNYE
-768 IIKEYIA
+768 LIKEYIVN
-775 DSKETKK
+775 SKETKK

-797 FKDTPEKSIREA
+797 LKDTPEKSIREA
-809 FESCVRSVE
+809 FKTCVRSVE

>member
-8 TSLAEYANKNN
+8 TSITEYANKNN
-19 WEETNVVDFL
+19 WEEINVADFL
-29 NEVTYNQEILV
+29 NEITYNQEILV

-50 QIVFTRISERNLNQ
+50 QIVFTRISERKPNQ
-64 PVHIIITR
+64 PRHIIITR
-72 STLNDEKHIKNMES
+72 STLNDEKYIKNMES
-86 MLNGGRYIMT
+86 ILNDGRYIMT
-96 GTTCRGVKRSKDG
+96 GTTCRGTKRNKDG

-115 IAMDFDGVSAKEL
+115 IAMDFDDVSAKEL
-128 GKYIKDAE
+128 GNYIKDAE
-136 SGKVPTPTF
+136 SDKVPMPTF

-166 SAKSINREY
+166 SARSINREY
-175 LTLNSLGEVMRTNYY
+175 LTLNSLGEIMKTSYY

-202 FTRPFYKI
+202 FTRPFYRI

-215 NANLKSLS
+215 NANLKTLS
-223 VFQGFTVPSSRVKP
+223 AFQGFTIPGSRVKP

-247 RPTESRRYSIT
+247 KPTESRGYSIT

-263 VGSPLSDDELF
+263 VGCPLSDDELF
-274 FLEDDISEEEWVEGY
+274 FLEDDISEEEWVETY
-289 KNRETRAEREK
+289 KNRKTRAEREK
-300 ELLERREK
+300 ELLEKLEK
-308 GKEKYTPEV
+308 NKEKYAPEI
-317 AKDYNGEKTI
+317 AKDYNDEKTI
-327 DGFRNSPLFVTKSI
+327 DEFRNSPLFVESSY
-341 KGNYRFDNGLSPC
+341 KGNYKFDKGLSPC

-359 YDFLMG
+359 YDFLME

-374 RQAILYFSVLIRI
+374 SKAILYFSVLIRM

-427 IYNNNSQAFV
+427 IYNNNSQAYV

-459 TTFKVKEMMN
+459 STSKVKEMLN

-487 RNAEIRAEKT
+487 RKAEKT
-497 ALQRYEVYEEF
+497 ASQRYEVYEEF

-519 KEIIQEIKKIF
+519 KEIMQAMKEIF
-530 DEKGWTFSIRRKEF
+530 DKEGWAFSIRRKEF
-544 SDYVE
+544 LDYVE
-549 DYYKRKPKKRN
+549 DYYKRNPKKRN
-560 KYTLRGEKVVY
+560 KYTLRGEKAVY
-571 ERISS
+571 ERIAS
-576 VFLSPEYIKYGKY
+576 VFLSPEYIQYGKY

-615 IRADLVSTISNLMGT
+615 IRADLVSTISNLMDT
-630 DKGESILNNLKLYK
+630 DKGESILNNLKSYK

-669 EVLATKIINK
+669 EILATKIINK
-679 VDSKYLKAV
+679 VDSKYLRTV
-688 RSGEQPI
+688 RSGGQPLP
-695 SVDYD
+695 VDYD

-714 TDSSLREPKKY
+714 TDSSLRESKKY

-731 KEIEIIENAKKLKPF
+731 KELEIIENTKKLKPF

-768 IIKEYIA
+768 LIKEYIA
-775 DSKETKK
+775 NSKETKK

-797 FKDTPEKSIREA
+797 LKDMPEKSIREA
-809 FESCVRSVE
+809 FKTCVRSVE

>member
-1 MAAKETI
+1 MATKETI
-8 TSLAEYANKNN
+8 TSLTEYANKNN

-40 ENTNTINGKG
+40 EDNKTQNGKG
-50 QIVFTRISERNLNQ
+50 HIVFTRISERKTNQ
-64 PVHIIITR
+64 PVHIVITR
-72 STLNDEKHIKNMES
+72 STLNNEDYIKKIES
-86 MLNGGRYIMT
+86 VLNDGRYIMT
-96 GTTCRGVKRSKDG
+96 GTTSYGRNRSKDS

-115 IAMDFDGVSAKEL
+115 IAMDFDDVSAKEL
-128 GKYIKDAE
+128 GNYINDAE
-136 SGKVPTPTF
+136 SGEVPMPTF

-166 SAKSINREY
+166 SARSINREY
-175 LTLNSLGEVMRTNYY
+175 LTLNSLGEIMKTNYY

-202 FTRPFYKI
+202 FTRPFYRI

-223 VFQGFTVPSSRVKP
+223 AFQGFTIPGSRVKP

-247 RPTESRRYSIT
+247 KPTESRRYSIT

-274 FLEDDISEEEWVEGY
+274 FLEDDISEEEWAEGY
-289 KNRETRAEREK
+289 KNRKTRAERER
-300 ELLERREK
+300 ELLERLEK
-308 GKEKYTPEV
+308 DKEKYTPEI

-327 DGFRNSPLFVTKSI
+327 DEFRNSPLFVTKSI

-359 YDFLMG
+359 YDFLME
-365 SDVSIAGKR
+365 SNVSIAGKR
-374 RQAILYFSVLIRI
+374 RQAMLYFSVLIRI

-459 TTFKVKEMMN
+459 TTFKVKEMMK
-469 PPTPRE
+469 PIIPEEERYRE
-475 IYCKEVL
+475 AGRK
-482 PEQNR
+482 
-487 RNAEIRAEKT
+487 RAEKT
-497 ALQRYEVYEEF
+497 ASQRYKVYEEF

-519 KEIIQEIKKIF
+519 KEIMQAMKEIF
-530 DEKGWTFSIRRKEF
+530 DKEGWAFSIRRKEF
-544 SDYVE
+544 LDYVE
-549 DYYKRKPKKRN
+549 DYYKRNPKKRN
-560 KYTLRGEKVVY
+560 KYTLRGEKAVY
-571 ERISS
+571 ERIAS

-615 IRADLVSTISNLMGT
+615 IRADLVSTISNLMDT
-630 DKGESILNNLKLYK
+630 DKGESILNNLKSYK
-644 MPAIETT
+644 MPAIKTT

-669 EVLATKIINK
+669 EILATKIINK
-679 VDSKYLKAV
+679 VDSKYLRTV
-688 RSGEQPI
+688 RSGGQPVPVDYD
-695 SVDYD
+695 SLKRETKVDYD
-700 SLKRETNSLCELDW
+700 SLKRETNNLCELDW
-714 TDSSLREPKKY
+714 ADSSLRESKKY

-731 KEIEIIENAKKLKPF
+731 KELEIIENTKKLKPF

-754 SVTDNDGKITLNYE
+754 SITDNDGKITLNYE
-768 IIKEYIA
+768 LIKEYIA
-775 DSKETKK
+775 NSKETKK
-782 KLNMKGEHQTKLWKL
+782 KLNMKGEHQTKL
-797 FKDTPEKSIREA
+797 
-809 FESCVRSVE
+809 

>member
-1 MAAKETI
+1 MATKETI
-8 TSLAEYANKNN
+8 TSLTEYANKNN
-19 WEETNVVDFL
+19 WEEINVADFL
-29 NEVTYNQEILV
+29 NEITYNQEILV

-50 QIVFTRISERNLNQ
+50 QIVFTRISERKPNQ
-64 PVHIIITR
+64 PRHIIITR
-72 STLNDEKHIKNMES
+72 STLNDENYVKKMES
-86 MLNGGRYIMT
+86 ILNDGRYIMT
-96 GTTCRGVKRSKDG
+96 GTTCRGTKRSKDG

-115 IAMDFDGVSAKEL
+115 IAMDFDDVSAKEL
-128 GKYIKDAE
+128 GNYIKDAE
-136 SGKVPTPTF
+136 SDKVPMPTF
-145 VNFSGGGAHLI
+145 VNFSGCGAHLI

-166 SAKSINREY
+166 SARSINREY

-202 FTRPFYKI
+202 FTRPFYRI

-215 NANLKSLS
+215 NANLKTLS
-223 VFQGFTVPSSRVKP
+223 AFQGFTIPGSRVKP

-247 RPTESRRYSIT
+247 KPTELRRYSIT

-274 FLEDDISEEEWVEGY
+274 FLEDDISEEEWVETY
-289 KNRETRAEREK
+289 KNRKTRAEREK
-300 ELLERREK
+300 ELLEKLEK
-308 GKEKYTPEV
+308 NKEKYASEI

-327 DGFRNSPLFVTKSI
+327 DEFRNSPLFVESSY
-341 KGNYRFDNGLSPC
+341 KGNYKFDKGLSPC

-359 YDFLMG
+359 YDYLMG

-374 RQAILYFSVLIRI
+374 SKAMLYFSVLIRI

-414 PHNNPFT
+414 PHNNLFT

-427 IYNNNSQAFV
+427 IYNNNSQAYV

-459 TTFKVKEMMN
+459 STSKVKEMLN

-487 RNAEIRAEKT
+487 RKAEKT
-497 ALQRYEVYEEF
+497 ASQRYEVYEEF

-519 KEIIQEIKKIF
+519 KEIMQAMKKIF
-530 DEKGWTFSIRRKEF
+530 DKEGWAFSIRRKEF
-544 SDYVE
+544 LDYVE
-549 DYYKRKPKKRN
+549 DYYKRNPKKRN
-560 KYTLRGEKVVY
+560 KYTLRGEKAVY
-571 ERISS
+571 ERIAS
-576 VFLSPEYIKYGKY
+576 VFLSPEYIQYGKY
-589 SYNMVSRK
+589 SYNIVSRK

-615 IRADLVSTISNLMGT
+615 IRADLVSTISNLMDT
-630 DKGESILNNLKLYK
+630 DKGESILNNLKSYK

-651 VKNIRLMKKSDVY
+651 VKNIRLMKNSDVY

-669 EVLATKIINK
+669 EILATKIINK
-679 VDSKYLKAV
+679 VDSKYLRTV
-688 RSGEQPI
+688 RSGEQPVP
-695 SVDYD
+695 VDYD

-714 TDSSLREPKKY
+714 ADSSLRESKKY

-731 KEIEIIENAKKLKPF
+731 KELEIIENTKKLKPF
-746 LKNNLDRL
+746 LKNNLDKL

-768 IIKEYIA
+768 LIKEYIVN
-775 DSKETKK
+775 SKETKK
-782 KLNMKGEHQTKLWKL
+782 KLDMKGEHQTKLWKL
-797 FKDTPEKSIREA
+797 LKDTPEKSIREA
-809 FESCVRSVE
+809 FKTCVRSVE

>member
-1 MAAKETI
+1 MATKETI
-8 TSLAEYANKNN
+8 TSLTEYANKNN

-40 ENTNTINGKG
+40 EDNKTQNGKG
-50 QIVFTRISERNLNQ
+50 HIVFTRISEREINQ
-64 PVHIIITR
+64 PVHIVITR
-72 STLNDEKHIKNMES
+72 STLNDEKYIKNMES
-86 MLNGGRYIMT
+86 ILNKGRYIMT
-96 GTTCRGVKRSKDG
+96 GTTCRGTKRNKDG

-115 IAMDFDGVSAKEL
+115 IAMDFDDVSAKEL
-128 GKYIKDAE
+128 RNYINDAE
-136 SGKVPTPTF
+136 SGEVPMPTF

-166 SAKSINREY
+166 SARAINREY

-215 NANLKSLS
+215 NANLKTLS
-223 VFQGFTVPSSRVKP
+223 AFQGFTIPGSRVKP
-237 IYGDSLVKMF
+237 IYGDSFVKMF
-247 RPTESRRYSIT
+247 KPTESRRYSIT
-258 ELTDS
+258 ELADS
-263 VGSPLSDDELF
+263 VGCSLSDNELF
-274 FLEDDISEEEWVEGY
+274 FLEDDISVEEWAEGY
-289 KNRETRAEREK
+289 KNRKTRAERIE
-300 ELLERREK
+300 ELLNKREEN
-308 GKEKYTPEV
+308 KEKYAPEI

-327 DGFRNSPLFVTKSI
+327 DEFRNSPLFVTNSF
-341 KGNYRFDNGLSPC
+341 KGNYKFDKGLSPC

-359 YDFLMG
+359 YDFLME

-374 RQAILYFSVLIRI
+374 SKAMLYFSVLIRI

-392 YPIPDETVT
+392 YPIPDETIT
-401 EMITNLANKFNSF
+401 EMVTNLANKFNSF

-427 IYNNNSQAFV
+427 IYSNNSQAFV

-459 TTFKVKEMMN
+459 STSKVKEMMK
-469 PPTPRE
+469 PIIPEEERYRE
-475 IYCKEVL
+475 AGRK
-482 PEQNR
+482 
-487 RNAEIRAEKT
+487 RAEKT
-497 ALQRYEVYEEF
+497 ASQRYEVYEEF

-519 KEIIQEIKKIF
+519 KEIMQAMKEIF
-530 DEKGWTFSIRRKEF
+530 DKEGWAFSIRRKEF
-544 SDYVE
+544 LDYVE
-549 DYYKRKPKKRN
+549 DYYKRNPKKRN
-560 KYTLRGEKVVY
+560 KYTLRGEKAVY
-571 ERISS
+571 ERIAS

-630 DKGESILNNLKLYK
+630 DKGESILNNLKSYK

-669 EVLATKIINK
+669 EILATKIINK
-679 VDSKYLKAV
+679 VDSKYLRTA
-688 RSGEQPI
+688 RSGEQPAP
-695 SVDYD
+695 VDYD

-714 TDSSLREPKKY
+714 TDSSLKEPKKY

-731 KEIEIIENAKKLKPF
+731 KELEVIENTKKLKPF

-768 IIKEYIA
+768 LIKEYIA
-775 DSKETKK
+775 NSKETKK

-797 FKDTPEKSIREA
+797 LKDTPEKSIREA

>member
-8 TSLAEYANKNN
+8 TSLTEYANKNN
-19 WEETNVVDFL
+19 WEETNVIDFL

-40 ENTNTINGKG
+40 GDNKTQNGKG
-50 QIVFTRISERNLNQ
+50 HIVFTRISEKKLNQ
-64 PVHIIITR
+64 PIHIIITR
-72 STLNDEKHIKNMES
+72 STLNDENYVKKIES
-86 MLNGGRYIMT
+86 VLNDGRYIMT
-96 GTTCRGVKRSKDG
+96 GTTCRSKKRNKDG

-115 IAMDFDGVSAKEL
+115 IAMDFDDVSAKEL

-136 SGKVPTPTF
+136 SGKVPMPTF

-166 SAKSINREY
+166 SARSINREY

-202 FTRPFYKI
+202 FTRPFYRI

-215 NANLKSLS
+215 NANLKTLS
-223 VFQGFTVPSSRVKP
+223 AFQGFTIPGSRVKP

-263 VGSPLSDDELF
+263 VGSPLSDDELL
-274 FLEDDISEEEWVEGY
+274 FLEDDISEEEWAENY
-289 KNRETRAEREK
+289 KNRKTRAERIE
-300 ELLERREK
+300 ELLNKRDEN
-308 GKEKYTPEV
+308 KEKYAPEI

-327 DGFRNSPLFVTKSI
+327 DEFRNSPLFVESSY
-341 KGNYRFDNGLSPC
+341 KGNYKFDKGLSPC

-359 YDFLMG
+359 YDFLME

-374 RQAILYFSVLIRI
+374 SKAMLYFSVLIRI

-414 PHNNPFT
+414 SHNNPFT

-427 IYNNNSQAFV
+427 VYSNNSQAFV

-459 TTFKVKEMMN
+459 TTFKVKEMMK
-469 PPTPRE
+469 PVISEEERYRE
-475 IYCKEVL
+475 AGRK
-482 PEQNR
+482 
-487 RNAEIRAEKT
+487 RAEKT
-497 ALQRYEVYEEF
+497 ASQRYEVYEEF

-519 KEIIQEIKKIF
+519 KEIMQAMKEIF
-530 DEKGWTFSIRRKEF
+530 DKEGWAFSIRRKEF
-544 SDYVE
+544 LDYVE
-549 DYYKRKPKKRN
+549 DYYKRNPKKRN
-560 KYTLRGEKVVY
+560 KYTLRGEKAVY
-571 ERISS
+571 ERIAS
-576 VFLSPEYIKYGKY
+576 VFLSPEYIQYGKY

-615 IRADLVSTISNLMGT
+615 IRADLVNTISNLMNS
-630 DKGESILNNLKLYK
+630 DKGESILNNLKSYK

-651 VKNIRLMKKSDVY
+651 VKNIRLMKNSGVY
-664 YKQAL
+664 YQQSL
-669 EVLATKIINK
+669 EILATKIINK
-679 VDSKYLKAV
+679 VDSKYLRTV
-688 RSGEQPI
+688 RSGGQPI

-700 SLKRETNSLCELDW
+700 LLKRETNSLCELDW
-714 TDSSLREPKKY
+714 TDSSLRESKKY

-731 KEIEIIENAKKLKPF
+731 KELEIIENTKKLKPF

-775 DSKETKK
+775 NSKETKK
-782 KLNMKGEHQTKLWKL
+782 KLNMAGEHQTKLWKL
-797 FKDTPEKSIREA
+797 LKDTPEKSIREA
-809 FESCVRSVE
+809 FETCVRSVE

>member
-1 MAAKETI
+1 MATKEII
-8 TSLAEYANKNN
+8 TSLTEYANKNN

-50 QIVFTRISERNLNQ
+50 QIVFTRISERKSNQ
-64 PVHIIITR
+64 PAHIIITR
-72 STLNDEKHIKNMES
+72 STLNDENYVKKMES
-86 MLNGGRYIMT
+86 VLNDGRYIMT
-96 GTTCRGVKRSKDG
+96 GTTCRGIKRSKDG

-115 IAMDFDGVSAKEL
+115 IAMDFDDVSDKEL
-128 GKYIKDAE
+128 GNYIKDAE
-136 SGKVPTPTF
+136 SGEVPMPTF

-166 SAKSINREY
+166 SARSINREY
-175 LTLNSLGEVMRTNYY
+175 LTLNSLGDVMRTNCY

-202 FTRPFYKI
+202 FTRPFYRI

-215 NANLKSLS
+215 NANLKTLS
-223 VFQGFTVPSSRVKP
+223 AFQGFTIPGSRVKP

-247 RPTESRRYSIT
+247 KPTESRRYSIT

-263 VGSPLSDDELF
+263 VGCPLSDDELF
-274 FLEDDISEEEWVEGY
+274 FLEDDISEEEWAEGY
-289 KNRETRAEREK
+289 KNRKTRAERIE

-308 GKEKYTPEV
+308 DKEKYTPEI

-327 DGFRNSPLFVTKSI
+327 DEFRNSPLFVTKSI

-359 YDFLMG
+359 YDFLME

-374 RQAILYFSVLIRI
+374 RQAMLYFSVLIRI

-427 IYNNNSQAFV
+427 IYSNNSQAFV

-459 TTFKVKEMMN
+459 TTFKVKEMMK
-469 PPTPRE
+469 PIIPEEERYRE
-475 IYCKEVL
+475 AGRK
-482 PEQNR
+482 
-487 RNAEIRAEKT
+487 RAEKT
-497 ALQRYEVYEEF
+497 VSQRYEVYEEF

-519 KEIIQEIKKIF
+519 KEIMQAMKEIF
-530 DEKGWTFSIRRKEF
+530 DKEGWAFSIRRKEF
-544 SDYVE
+544 LDYVE
-549 DYYKRKPKKRN
+549 DYYKRNPKKRN
-560 KYTLRGEKVVY
+560 KYTLRGEKAVY
-571 ERISS
+571 ERIAS
-576 VFLSPEYIKYGKY
+576 VFLSPEYIQYSKY

-615 IRADLVSTISNLMGT
+615 IRADLVSTISNLMNT
-630 DKGESILNNLKLYK
+630 DKGESILNNLKSYK

-651 VKNIRLMKKSDVY
+651 VKNIRLMKNSNVY

-669 EVLATKIINK
+669 EILATKIINK
-679 VDSKYLKAV
+679 VDSKYLRTV
-688 RSGEQPI
+688 RGGEQPI

-700 SLKRETNSLCELDW
+700 SLKRETNNLCELDW
-714 TDSSLREPKKY
+714 TDSSLRESKKY

-731 KEIEIIENAKKLKPF
+731 KELEVIENTKKLKPF

-754 SVTDNDGKITLNYE
+754 SITGNDGKITLNYE
-768 IIKEYIA
+768 LIKEYIA
-775 DSKETKK
+775 NSKETKK

-797 FKDTPEKSIREA
+797 LKDTPEKSIRGA
-809 FESCVRSVE
+809 FKSCVRSVE

>member
-1 MAAKETI
+1 MVTKETI
-8 TSLAEYANKNN
+8 TSLTEYANKNN
-19 WEETNVVDFL
+19 WKETSVVDFL
-29 NEVTYNQEILV
+29 NEIIYNQEILV

-50 QIVFTRISERNLNQ
+50 QIVFTRISERKPNQ
-64 PVHIIITR
+64 PRHIIITR
-72 STLNDEKHIKNMES
+72 STLNDEKYIKNMES
-86 MLNGGRYIMT
+86 ILNDGRYIMT
-96 GTTCRGVKRSKDG
+96 GTTCRGTKRNKDG

-115 IAMDFDGVSAKEL
+115 IAMDFDDVSAKEL
-128 GKYIKDAE
+128 GNYIKDAE
-136 SGKVPTPTF
+136 SDKVPMPTF

-166 SAKSINREY
+166 SARSINREY
-175 LTLNSLGEVMRTNYY
+175 LTLNSLGEIMKTSYY

-202 FTRPFYKI
+202 FTRPFYRV

-215 NANLKSLS
+215 NANLKTLS
-223 VFQGFTVPSSRVKP
+223 AFQGFTIPGSRVKP

-247 RPTESRRYSIT
+247 KPTESRRYSIT

-263 VGSPLSDDELF
+263 VGCPLSDDELF
-274 FLEDDISEEEWVEGY
+274 FLEDDISEEEWVETY
-289 KNRETRAEREK
+289 KNRKTRAEREK
-300 ELLERREK
+300 ELLEKLEK
-308 GKEKYTPEV
+308 NKEKYAPEI

-327 DGFRNSPLFVTKSI
+327 DEFRNSPLFIKSSY
-341 KGNYRFDNGLSPC
+341 KGNYKFDKGLSPC

-359 YDFLMG
+359 YDFLME

-374 RQAILYFSVLIRI
+374 SKAMLYFSVLIRM

-427 IYNNNSQAFV
+427 IYNNNSQAYV

-448 GSIIDLPDEFL
+448 VSIIDLPDEFL
-459 TTFKVKEMMN
+459 STSKVKEMLN

-482 PEQNR
+482 PEQNHK
-487 RNAEIRAEKT
+487 RAEKT

-519 KEIIQEIKKIF
+519 KEIMQAMKKIF
-530 DEKGWTFSIRRKEF
+530 DKEGWAFSIRRKEF
-544 SDYVE
+544 LDYVE
-549 DYYKRKPKKRN
+549 DYYKRNPKKRN
-560 KYTLRGEKVVY
+560 KYTLRGEKAVY
-571 ERISS
+571 ERIAS
-576 VFLSPEYIKYGKY
+576 VFLSPEYIQYGKY

-615 IRADLVSTISNLMGT
+615 IRADLVSTISNLIDT
-630 DKGESILNNLKLYK
+630 DKGESILNNLKSYK

-669 EVLATKIINK
+669 EILATKIINK
-679 VDSKYLKAV
+679 VDSKYLRSI
-688 RSGEQPI
+688 RSGEQPVP
-695 SVDYD
+695 VDYD

-731 KEIEIIENAKKLKPF
+731 KELEIIENTKKLKPF

-754 SVTDNDGKITLNYE
+754 SITDNDGKITLNYE

-775 DSKETKK
+775 NSKETKK

-797 FKDTPEKSIREA
+797 LKDTPEKSIREA

>member
-8 TSLAEYANKNN
+8 TSLTEYANKNN

-50 QIVFTRISERNLNQ
+50 QIVFTRISERKSNQ
-64 PVHIIITR
+64 PAHIIITR
-72 STLNDEKHIKNMES
+72 STLNDEKYIKNMES
-86 MLNGGRYIMT
+86 ILNGGRYIMT
-96 GTTCRGVKRSKDG
+96 GTTCRGIKRSKDG
-109 TLSINF
+109 SLSINF
-115 IAMDFDGVSAKEL
+115 IAMDFDDVSDKEL
-128 GKYIKDAE
+128 GNYINDAE
-136 SGKVPTPTF
+136 SGEVPMPAF

-156 FQLDKPITTR
+156 FQLDNPITTR
-166 SAKSINREY
+166 SARAINREY
-175 LTLNSLGEVMRTNYY
+175 LTLNSLGEIMKTSYY

-202 FTRPFYKI
+202 FTRPFYRI

-223 VFQGFTVPSSRVKP
+223 AFQGFTIPGSRVKP

-247 RPTESRRYSIT
+247 KPTESRRYSIT

-274 FLEDDISEEEWVEGY
+274 FLEDDISEEEWVETY
-289 KNRETRAEREK
+289 KNRKTRAEREK
-300 ELLERREK
+300 ELLEKLEK
-308 GKEKYTPEV
+308 NKEKYAPEI

-327 DGFRNSPLFVTKSI
+327 DEFRNSPLFVESSY
-341 KGNYRFDNGLSPC
+341 KGNYKFDKGLSPC

-359 YDFLMG
+359 YDFLME
-365 SDVSIAGKR
+365 SNVSIAGKR
-374 RQAILYFSVLIRI
+374 SKAMLYFSVLIRM

-427 IYNNNSQAFV
+427 IYSNNSQAFV

-459 TTFKVKEMMN
+459 TTFKVKEMMK
-469 PPTPRE
+469 PIIPEEERYRE
-475 IYCKEVL
+475 AGRK
-482 PEQNR
+482 
-487 RNAEIRAEKT
+487 RAEKT
-497 ALQRYEVYEEF
+497 ASQRYEVYEEF

-519 KEIIQEIKKIF
+519 KEIMQAMKEIF
-530 DEKGWTFSIRRKEF
+530 DKEGWAFSIRRKEF
-544 SDYVE
+544 LDYVE
-549 DYYKRKPKKRN
+549 DYYKRNPKKRN
-560 KYTLRGEKVVY
+560 KYTLRGEKAVY
-571 ERISS
+571 ERIAS

-615 IRADLVSTISNLMGT
+615 IRADLVSTISNLMDT
-630 DKGESILNNLKLYK
+630 DKGESILNNLKSYK

-651 VKNIRLMKKSDVY
+651 VKNIRLMKNSDVY

-679 VDSKYLKAV
+679 VDSKYLRTV
-688 RSGEQPI
+688 RSGGQPAP
-695 SVDYD
+695 VDYD
-700 SLKRETNSLCELDW
+700 SLKRETNNLCELDW

-731 KEIEIIENAKKLKPF
+731 KELEVIENTKKLKPF

-754 SVTDNDGKITLNYE
+754 SITDNDGKITLNYE
-768 IIKEYIA
+768 LIKEYIA
-775 DSKETKK
+775 NSKETKK

-797 FKDTPEKSIREA
+797 LKDTPEKSIREA
-809 FESCVRSVE
+809 FKTCVRSVE

>member
-8 TSLAEYANKNN
+8 TSLTEYANKNN
-19 WEETNVVDFL
+19 WEEINVADFL
-29 NEVTYNQEILV
+29 NEITYNQEILV

-50 QIVFTRISERNLNQ
+50 QIVFTRISERKPNQ
-64 PVHIIITR
+64 PRHIIITR
-72 STLNDEKHIKNMES
+72 STLNDEKYIKNMES
-86 MLNGGRYIMT
+86 ILNDGRYIMT
-96 GTTCRGVKRSKDG
+96 GTTCRGTKRNKDG

-115 IAMDFDGVSAKEL
+115 IAMDFDDVSAKEL
-128 GKYIKDAE
+128 GNYIKDAE
-136 SGKVPTPTF
+136 SDKVPMPTF

-166 SAKSINREY
+166 SARSINREY
-175 LTLNSLGEVMRTNYY
+175 LTLNSLGEIMKTSYY

-215 NANLKSLS
+215 NANLKTLS
-223 VFQGFTVPSSRVKP
+223 AFQGFTIPGSRVKP
-237 IYGDSLVKMF
+237 IYGDSLVRMF
-247 RPTESRRYSIT
+247 KPTESRRYSIT

-263 VGSPLSDDELF
+263 VGCPLSDDELF
-274 FLEDDISEEEWVEGY
+274 FLEDDISEEEWVETY
-289 KNRETRAEREK
+289 KNKKTRAEREK
-300 ELLERREK
+300 ELLERLEK
-308 GKEKYTPEV
+308 NKEKYAPEI

-327 DGFRNSPLFVTKSI
+327 DEFRNSPLFVESSY
-341 KGNYRFDNGLSPC
+341 KGNYKFDKGLSPC

-359 YDFLMG
+359 YDFLME

-374 RQAILYFSVLIRI
+374 SKAMLYFSVLIRM
-387 LKFRG
+387 LRFRG
-392 YPIPDETVT
+392 YPIPDETIT

-427 IYNNNSQAFV
+427 IYNNNSQAYV

-459 TTFKVKEMMN
+459 STSKVKEMLS

-487 RNAEIRAEKT
+487 RKAEKT
-497 ALQRYEVYEEF
+497 ASQRYEVYEEF

-519 KEIIQEIKKIF
+519 KEIMQAMKEIF
-530 DEKGWTFSIRRKEF
+530 DKEGWAFSIRRKEF
-544 SDYVE
+544 LDYVE
-549 DYYKRKPKKRN
+549 DYYKRNPKKRN
-560 KYTLRGEKVVY
+560 KYTLRGEKAVY
-571 ERISS
+571 ERIAS
-576 VFLSPEYIKYGKY
+576 VFLSPEYIQYGKY
-589 SYNMVSRK
+589 SYEMVSRK

-615 IRADLVSTISNLMGT
+615 IRADLVSTISNLMDT
-630 DKGESILNNLKLYK
+630 DKGESILNSLKSYK

-669 EVLATKIINK
+669 EILATKIINK
-679 VDSKYLKAV
+679 VDSKYLRTV
-688 RSGEQPI
+688 RSGEQPAP
-695 SVDYD
+695 VDYD

-714 TDSSLREPKKY
+714 VDSSLRESKKY

-731 KEIEIIENAKKLKPF
+731 KELEIIENAKKLKPF

-754 SVTDNDGKITLNYE
+754 SITDNDGKITLNYE
-768 IIKEYIA
+768 LIKEYIA
-775 DSKETKK
+775 NSKETKK
-782 KLNMKGEHQTKLWKL
+782 KLDMKGEHQTKLWKL
-797 FKDTPEKSIREA
+797 LKDTPEKSIREA